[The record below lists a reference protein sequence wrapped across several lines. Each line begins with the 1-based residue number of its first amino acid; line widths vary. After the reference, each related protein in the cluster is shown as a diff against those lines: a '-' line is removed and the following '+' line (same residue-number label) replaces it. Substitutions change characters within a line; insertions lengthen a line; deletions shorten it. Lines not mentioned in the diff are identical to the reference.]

1 MSVKRGQDFMLMQKT
16 CWKSLR
22 EAELAGCSVYVQRQR
37 FHTMFFHTHKVMMPS
52 WERNSRCNPEPAKAA
67 LLSIHYLRES
77 QRVCT
82 KGQHHFLASHMLVT
96 PHQVLECSGCPP
108 GYQHADFAP
117 WLAALFEPKGIG
129 RREMSEKKATVP
141 VRKKL
146 LQLGNPSGE
155 RCGKTC
161 LEERD
166 NQWLGVSL
174 SRQPKENGSIVA
186 CGHRWK
192 NIFYVK
198 NEHKLP
204 YGICFAVSS
213 DFRTE
218 LSRRICP
225 CYIDHVRKF
234 GENHGSCQAGMSS
247 FYIEDLIIMGA
258 PGSFYWT
265 GSVFVYNT
273 TANTIHAY
281 TDSNNQVKFGSYL
294 GYSVGAGHFLTSA
307 STEVIGGAPQQ
318 EQTGKA
324 YIFSIEKQLNILFEL
339 RGKKLGSYF
348 GAAVCA
354 VDLNSDGLSDLL
366 VGAPMQS
373 TIREEGRVY
382 VYINSGSEA
391 KMVELNIELSGRD
404 SYAARFGESIAN
416 LGDIDND
423 GFEDVAIGAPQED
436 NLKGVIYIYNGR
448 EDGITPLFSQRIQ
461 GHQVGN
467 SLSMFGQSI
476 AGGIDAD
483 NNGYQDVAVGAFL
496 SDSAVVLRTK
506 PVIIVEASLKHLNSI
521 NRTNLNCMENDQ
533 PAVCMNLKICFTYTG
548 REVPGYIV
556 LLYNLSVDVNRKVD
570 TQARFYFSSNG
581 TSDTISGN
589 VKIYSKNIACKDHPA
604 FMRKDVRDIL
614 TPVHVEAS
622 YHLGH
627 HILQKRNAQEFSP
640 LQPVLQQRKEKD
652 VITSKFVFARF
663 CSEENCSADLSISG
677 KVVFPKPHDKK
688 TYLAVG
694 SMKTLLLNVSLKNG
708 GDDAYETVLHIQ
720 IPKGLYFIRVLESE
734 EKQIH
739 CEVLDKE
746 IHAVKLEC
754 SVGYLYVDQKSKL
767 DFSFLLD
774 ASSFTRAEDDLNII
788 INATCKNEDGNM
800 LLDNVLTL
808 AVPLKYETELNA
820 HGFVSPAS
828 FVYGTYEKD
837 SPVMCMK
844 ENINFTFHVI
854 NVGPSMAP
862 NTNLEITIPNAFP
875 PNDFKLFNT
884 LDIKATAGQCFYN
897 KYPRNCSAAEKN
909 ENILKDVVTFFSK
922 PAKRQMYCMK
932 NDSLCLQIYCKL
944 GNMES
949 GKEATVQL
957 HLEATP
963 SLLEMDDASAL
974 KFEVRATASP
984 EKSEKVIE
992 LHKDKQVAYVYLEG
1006 VHHQK
1011 PKYRVTVLIIGIGL
1025 IVGVTLFLLLSFV
1038 LWKIGFFKRQYKPV
1052 PQDKNRRDSWSFT
1065 SGNKDD

>member
-1 MSVKRGQDFMLMQKT
+1 RRLVAGAPRASWPANSSVANPGAIF
-16 CWKSLR
+16 
-22 EAELAGCSVYVQRQR
+22 
-37 FHTMFFHTHKVMMPS
+37 
-52 WERNSRCNPEPAKAA
+52 RC
-67 LLSIHYLRES
+67 R
-77 QRVCT
+77 
-82 KGQHHFLASHMLVT
+82 
-96 PHQVLECSGCPP
+96 
-108 GYQHADFAP
+108 
-117 WLAALFEPKGIG
+117 IG
-129 RREMSEKKATVP
+129 RNPRGRIGLCV
-141 VRKKL
+141 
-146 LQLGNPSGE
+146 LGNPNGE

-192 NIFYVK
+192 NIFYIK

-204 YGICFAVSS
+204 HGICFAISS

-225 CYIDHVRKF
+225 CCIDHVRKF

-247 FYIEDLIIMGA
+247 FYIQDLIIMGA

-307 STEVIGGAPQQ
+307 SIEVIGGAPQQ

-324 YIFSIEKQLNILFEL
+324 YVFSIEKQLNILFEL

-391 KMVELNIELSGRD
+391 KMVELNIELSGSD

-448 EDGITPLFSQRIQ
+448 EDGITPSFSQRIQ
-461 GHQVGN
+461 GHQVSN

-476 AGGIDAD
+476 ASGIDAD

-506 PVIIVEASLKHLNSI
+506 PVIIVEASLKHPNSI

-533 PAVCMNLKICFTYTG
+533 PAICMNLKICFTYTG

-581 TSDTISGN
+581 TSDKISGN
-589 VKIYSKNIACKDHPA
+589 VKIYNKNIGCKDHPA

-640 LQPVLQQRKEKD
+640 LQPVLQRRKEKD
-652 VITSKFVFARF
+652 VLKSKFVFARF
-663 CSEENCSADLSISG
+663 CSQENCSADLRVSG

-694 SMKTLLLNVSLKNG
+694 SMKTLLLNISLLNV

-720 IPKGLYFIRVLESE
+720 IPKGLYFIRVLELVRTKKIYTLSFDI
-734 EKQIH
+734 KKILF
-739 CEVLDKE
+739 VL
-746 IHAVKLEC
+746 
-754 SVGYLYVDQKSKL
+754 QL

-800 LLDNVLTL
+800 LLDNTLTL
-808 AVPLKYETELNA
+808 AVPLKYEVELNA

-828 FVYGTYEKD
+828 FVYGTNEKD
-837 SPVMCMK
+837 SPVTCMK

-854 NVGPSMAP
+854 SVGPNMAP
-862 NTNLEITIPNAFP
+862 NANLEIMIPNAFP

-884 LDIKATAGQCFYN
+884 LEIKTTAGQCFYK
-897 KYPRNCSAAEKN
+897 KYPRNCSPAEKN

-932 NDSLCLQIYCKL
+932 DDSLCLQIHCKL

-949 GKEATVQL
+949 GTEATVQL
-957 HLEATP
+957 QLEATP
-963 SLLEMDDASAL
+963 LLLEMDDASAL
-974 KFEVRATASP
+974 KFEVRTTASP
-984 EKSEKVIE
+984 EKNAKVIE
-992 LHKDKQVAYVYLEG
+992 LHKDKQVTYVYLEG

-1025 IVGVTLFLLLSFV
+1025 IVGVTLFLLLSFI
-1038 LWKIGFFKRQYKPV
+1038 LWKVGFFKRQYKPV

>member
-1 MSVKRGQDFMLMQKT
+1 MKLCVPLLYKKYFHKLSWVLLLPTMWPF
-16 CWKSLR
+16 SL
-22 EAELAGCSVYVQRQR
+22 
-37 FHTMFFHTHKVMMPS
+37 
-52 WERNSRCNPEPAKAA
+52 
-67 LLSIHYLRES
+67 
-77 QRVCT
+77 
-82 KGQHHFLASHMLVT
+82 
-96 PHQVLECSGCPP
+96 CPC
-108 GYQHADFAP
+108 
-117 WLAALFEPKGIG
+117 LC
-129 RREMSEKKATVP
+129 V
-141 VRKKL
+141 
-146 LQLGNPSGE
+146 LGNPSGE

-754 SVGYLYVDQKSKL
+754 SVGYLYVDQKSKV
-767 DFSFLLD
+767 
-774 ASSFTRAEDDLNII
+774 T
-788 INATCKNEDGNM
+788 
-800 LLDNVLTL
+800 
-808 AVPLKYETELNA
+808 
-820 HGFVSPAS
+820 S

-884 LDIKATAGQCFYN
+884 LDIKVTGQCFYN

>member
-1 MSVKRGQDFMLMQKT
+1 MRSCVRVKGVAGWATPLLLVWQWLPTARPYNLDTQHPLLFQGNNETFFGYSVLLHSHGEERWLVVGAPRAN
-16 CWKSLR
+16 WP
-22 EAELAGCSVYVQRQR
+22 ANISVATPGAIFRCR
-37 FHTMFFHTHKVMMPS
+37 IGNNPS
-52 WERNSRCNPEPAKAA
+52 GRCE
-67 LLSIHYLRES
+67 
-77 QRVCT
+77 Q
-82 KGQHHFLASHMLVT
+82 
-96 PHQVLECSGCPP
+96 
-108 GYQHADFAP
+108 
-117 WLAALFEPKGIG
+117 
-129 RREMSEKKATVP
+129 
-141 VRKKL
+141 
-146 LQLGNPSGE
+146 LQLGNPNGE

-192 NIFYVK
+192 NIFYMK

-234 GENHGSCQAGMSS
+234 GENHGSCQAGMSN

-294 GYSVGAGHFLTSA
+294 GYSVGAGHFLTPDSI
-307 STEVIGGAPQQ
+307 EVIGGAPQQ

-348 GAAVCA
+348 GAAICA

-391 KMVELNIELSGRD
+391 KMVELNIELSGSD

-436 NLKGVIYIYNGR
+436 DLKGAIYIYNGR
-448 EDGITPLFSQRIQ
+448 EDGIRPSFSQRIQ
-461 GHQVGN
+461 GHQVSN

-476 AGGIDAD
+476 ASGVDAD

-496 SDSAVVLRTK
+496 SDSAVVLRAK
-506 PVIIVEASLKHLNSI
+506 PVIIVEASLKHLNSV

-548 REVPGYIV
+548 RDVPGYIV
-556 LLYNLSVDVNRKVD
+556 LLYNLSVDVNRKMD
-570 TQARFYFSSNG
+570 TPARFYFSSNG

-614 TPVHVEAS
+614 TPVNVEAR

-640 LQPVLQQRKEKD
+640 LQPVLQQRKEED
-652 VITSKFVFARF
+652 VIKSKFVFARF
-663 CSEENCSADLSISG
+663 CSQENCSADLRVSG
-677 KVVFPKPHDKK
+677 KVAFPKPYDKK

-694 SMKTLLLNVSLKNG
+694 SMKTLLLNISLLNG

-720 IPKGLYFIRVLESE
+720 LPKGLYFIRVLDME
-734 EKQIH
+734 EKQIY
-739 CEVLDKE
+739 CDVLDKE
-746 IHAVKLEC
+746 LHTVKLEC
-754 SVGYLYVDQKSKL
+754 SVGDLYVDQKSKL

-774 ASSFTRAEDDLNII
+774 ASSFTRAEDDLDII
-788 INATCKNEDGNM
+788 INATCKNEDGHM
-800 LLDNVLTL
+800 LMDNTL
-808 AVPLKYETELNA
+808 SLAIPLKYEIELNT

-828 FVYGTYEKD
+828 FVYGTNEKD
-837 SPVMCMK
+837 LPVTCMK

-854 NVGPSMAP
+854 SAGPSMAP
-862 NTNLEITIPNAFP
+862 NTNFEIMIPNAFP
-875 PNDFKLFNT
+875 PHDFKLFNV
-884 LDIKATAGQCFYN
+884 LDIKTTVGQCSYN

-932 NDSLCLQIYCKL
+932 NDSLCLQIHCKL

-957 HLEATP
+957 QLEATP
-963 SLLEMDDASAL
+963 SLLEMDDVSTL
-974 KFEVRATASP
+974 KFEIRATASP
-984 EKSEKVIE
+984 EKNVKVIE
-992 LHKDKQVAYVYLEG
+992 LHKDKQAAYVYLEG

-1011 PKYRVTVLIIGIGL
+1011 PKYHVTVLIIGIGL
-1025 IVGVTLFLLLSFV
+1025 IVGVTLLLILSLLLWKVQPQHCRDLQIQVKQNQKSQRWIQTGTSVGQPGDAAQKPPSTVERVMYLRSSFV
-1038 LWKIGFFKRQYKPV
+1038 AILGWDLQ
-1052 PQDKNRRDSWSFT
+1052 T
-1065 SGNKDD
+1065 

>member
-1 MSVKRGQDFMLMQKT
+1 AGAMQSCGTAKGVAGWAVPLLLLWQCLPMAWPYNLDTQHPLLFQGGNGTLFGYSVLLHQHGEDKWLVVGAPQASWPANISVVNPGAIFRCRIGGNPRGLCEQ
-16 CWKSLR
+16 
-22 EAELAGCSVYVQRQR
+22 
-37 FHTMFFHTHKVMMPS
+37 
-52 WERNSRCNPEPAKAA
+52 
-67 LLSIHYLRES
+67 
-77 QRVCT
+77 
-82 KGQHHFLASHMLVT
+82 
-96 PHQVLECSGCPP
+96 
-108 GYQHADFAP
+108 
-117 WLAALFEPKGIG
+117 
-129 RREMSEKKATVP
+129 
-141 VRKKL
+141 
-146 LQLGNPSGE
+146 LQLGNPNGE
-155 RCGKTC
+155 YCGKTC

-192 NIFYVK
+192 NIFYVRT
-198 NEHKLP
+198 EHKLP
-204 YGICFAVSS
+204 YGICFAVPS

-225 CYIDHVRKF
+225 CYKDHVRKL
-234 GENHGSCQAGMSS
+234 GEDHGSCQAGMSS

-265 GSVFVYNT
+265 GSVFIYNT
-273 TANTIHAY
+273 TANKIHGY

-294 GYSVGAGHFLTSA
+294 GYSVGSGHFLTST
-307 STEVIGGAPQQ
+307 STEVVGGAPQQ

-324 YIFSIEKQLNILFEL
+324 YIFSIEEDLNILFEL

-391 KMVELNIELSGRD
+391 KMVLNIELSGSD

-436 NLKGVIYIYNGR
+436 DLKGVVYIYNGR
-448 EDGITPLFSQRIQ
+448 ADGITPSFSQRIQ
-461 GHQVGN
+461 GHQLSN

-476 AGGIDAD
+476 ASAIDVD
-483 NNGYQDVAVGAFL
+483 NNGYQDVAIGAFL

-506 PVIIVEASLKHLNSI
+506 PVVIVDASLKHPNSI

-556 LLYNLSVDVNRKVD
+556 LLYNLSVDVSRRVD

-581 TSDTISGN
+581 TSDTISGS
-589 VKIYSKNIACKDHPA
+589 VKIYSKNTACKDHPA

-622 YHLGH
+622 YQLGH
-627 HILQKRNAQEFSP
+627 HILQKRNSQEFSP

-652 VITSKFVFARF
+652 VIVSKFVFARF
-663 CSEENCSADLSISG
+663 CSQENCSADLRVSG
-677 KVVFPKPHDKK
+677 KIAFPKPHDKK

-694 SMKTLLLNVSLKNG
+694 SMKTLLLNISLLNA

-720 IPKGLYFIRVLESE
+720 IPKGLYFIRILELE

-739 CEVLDKE
+739 CDVLDKE

-754 SVGYLYVDQKSKL
+754 SVGCLYVDQKSKL

-774 ASSFTRAEDDLNII
+774 ASSFTRAEEDLNII
-788 INATCKNEDGNM
+788 INATCKNEDGSM
-800 LLDNVLTL
+800 LLDNTLTL

-828 FVYGTYEKD
+828 FVYGTNEKD
-837 SPVMCMK
+837 SPLMCMK
-844 ENINFTFHVI
+844 ESINFTFHVI
-854 NVGPSMAP
+854 SAGPSMAP
-862 NTNLEITIPNAFP
+862 NTTLEIMIPNAFP
-875 PNDFKLFNT
+875 PSNFRLFNT
-884 LDIKATAGQCFYN
+884 LDVKTTVGDCSYN
-897 KYPRNCSAAEKN
+897 KYSRNCSVAEKN

-932 NDSLCLQIYCKL
+932 NDNFCLQIYCKL

-984 EKSEKVIE
+984 EKNARVIE
-992 LHKDKQVAYVYLEG
+992 LHEDKQVAYVYLEG

-1011 PKYRVTVLIIGIGL
+1011 PKYRVTVLIIGTGL
-1025 IVGVTLFLLLSFV
+1025 IVGVALFLLLSFI
-1038 LWKIGFFKRQYKPV
+1038 LWKIGFFKRQYKQV

-1065 SGNKDD
+1065 SGNKD

>member
-1 MSVKRGQDFMLMQKT
+1 PAGAMRSRGRA
-16 CWKSLR
+16 R
-22 EAELAGCSVYVQRQR
+22 EAAGWAAPLLLLWQCLPTARPYNLDTQHPLLFQGGNGTFFGYSVLLHR
-37 FHTMFFHTHKVMMPS
+37 HGEES
-52 WERNSRCNPEPAKAA
+52 WLVAGAPRASWPANLSVVNPGAIFRC
-67 LLSIHYLRES
+67 R
-77 QRVCT
+77 
-82 KGQHHFLASHMLVT
+82 
-96 PHQVLECSGCPP
+96 
-108 GYQHADFAP
+108 
-117 WLAALFEPKGIG
+117 IG
-129 RREMSEKKATVP
+129 RNPGGQCEQ
-141 VRKKL
+141 
-146 LQLGNPSGE
+146 LQLGNPKGE

-192 NIFYVK
+192 NIFYIK

-204 YGICFAVSS
+204 YGICFAFSS

-225 CYIDHVRKF
+225 CYTDHVRKF
-234 GENHGSCQAGMSS
+234 GENYGSCQAGMSS
-247 FYIEDLIIMGA
+247 FYTEDLIIMGA

-281 TDSNNQVKFGSYL
+281 SDSNNQVKFGSYL

-391 KMVELNIELSGRD
+391 KMVELNIELSGSD

-436 NLKGVIYIYNGR
+436 DLKGVIYIYNGR
-448 EDGITPLFSQRIQ
+448 EDGIMPSFSQRIQ
-461 GHQVGN
+461 AHQVSN

-476 AGGIDAD
+476 ASGIDAD

-506 PVIIVEASLKHLNSI
+506 PVVIVEASLKHPNSI

-533 PAVCMNLKICFTYTG
+533 PAICMNLKICFTYTG

-589 VKIYSKNIACKDHPA
+589 VKIYSKNTACKDHPA

-640 LQPVLQQRKEKD
+640 LQPVLQRRKEKD
-652 VITSKFVFARF
+652 VIKSKVSRKKFAYKLYIALLLTYIMIIIFYR
-663 CSEENCSADLSISG
+663 
-677 KVVFPKPHDKK
+677 PYDKK
-688 TYLAVG
+688 TYLTVG
-694 SMKTLLLNVSLKNG
+694 SMKTLLLNISLLNV

-720 IPKGLYFIRVLESE
+720 IPKGLYFIRILELE
-734 EKQIH
+734 EKQMIY

-746 IHAVKLEC
+746 IHTVKLEC

-774 ASSFTRAEDDLNII
+774 ASSFTRAEDDLDII
-788 INATCKNEDGNM
+788 VNATCKNEDGNM
-800 LLDNVLTL
+800 LLDNTL
-808 AVPLKYETELNA
+808 SLSVPLKYEIELNA

-828 FVYGTYEKD
+828 FVYGTNERD
-837 SPVMCMK
+837 SPVTCMK

-854 NVGPSMAP
+854 SAGPSMAP
-862 NTNLEITIPNAFP
+862 NTNLEVMIPNAFP
-875 PNDFKLFNT
+875 PNDFKLFNI
-884 LDIKATAGQCFYN
+884 LDIKTTAGQCSSN
-897 KYPRNCSAAEKN
+897 KYPRNCSAVEKN
-909 ENILKDVVTFFSK
+909 ENLLKDVVTFFSK

-932 NDSLCLQIYCKL
+932 NDSLCLQIHCKL

-949 GKEATVQL
+949 GKEVTVQL

-974 KFEVRATASP
+974 KFEIRATASP
-984 EKSEKVIE
+984 EKNARVTE

-1025 IVGVTLFLLLSFV
+1025 IVGVTLFLLLSFL

-1052 PQDKNRRDSWSFT
+1052 PQDKSRRDSWSFT

>member
-1 MSVKRGQDFMLMQKT
+1 PAGAMRSCGRTRGAAGWAAPLLLLWQCLPTARPYNLDTQHPLLFRGSNGTFFGYSVLLHSHGEERWLVVGAPRAS
-16 CWKSLR
+16 WPSNS
-22 EAELAGCSVYVQRQR
+22 SVVNPGAI
-37 FHTMFFHTHKVMMPS
+37 F
-52 WERNSRCNPEPAKAA
+52 RC
-67 LLSIHYLRES
+67 R
-77 QRVCT
+77 
-82 KGQHHFLASHMLVT
+82 
-96 PHQVLECSGCPP
+96 
-108 GYQHADFAP
+108 
-117 WLAALFEPKGIG
+117 IG
-129 RREMSEKKATVP
+129 RNPRGRCEQ
-141 VRKKL
+141 
-146 LQLGNPSGE
+146 LQLGNPNGE

-174 SRQPKENGSIVA
+174 SRQPKENGSVVA

-192 NIFYVK
+192 NIFYIR

-225 CYIDHVRKF
+225 CYLDHVRKF
-234 GENHGSCQAGMSS
+234 GENHASCQAGMSS

-265 GSVFVYNT
+265 GSIFVYNT

-294 GYSVGAGHFLTSA
+294 GYSVGAGHFLTST

-324 YIFSIEKQLNILFEL
+324 YIFSIERQLNILFEL

-348 GAAVCA
+348 GASVCA

-391 KMVELNIELSGRD
+391 KMVEMNIELSGSD

-436 NLKGVIYIYNGR
+436 DLKGVIYIYNGR
-448 EDGITPLFSQRIQ
+448 EDGITPSFSQRIQ
-461 GHQVGN
+461 GHQVSN

-476 AGGIDAD
+476 ASGIDAD

-496 SDSAVVLRTK
+496 SNSAVVLRTK
-506 PVIIVEASLKHLNSI
+506 PVIIVEASLKHPNSI

-581 TSDTISGN
+581 TSDTISGD
-589 VKIYSKNIACKDHPA
+589 VKIYSKNIACKHHPA

-614 TPVHVEAS
+614 TPVRVEAS

-627 HILQKRNAQEFSP
+627 HILRKRNAQEFSP

-652 VITSKFVFARF
+652 VIKSKFIFARF
-663 CSEENCSADLSISG
+663 CSQENCSADLRVSG
-677 KVVFPKPHDKK
+677 KVAFPKPHDKK

-694 SMKTLLLNVSLKNG
+694 SMKTLLLNISLLNV

-720 IPKGLYFIRVLESE
+720 IPKGLYFIRVLELE

-774 ASSFTRAEDDLNII
+774 ASSLTRAEDDLNII
-788 INATCKNEDGNM
+788 INATCKNEDGSM
-800 LLDNVLTL
+800 LLDNTLTL
-808 AVPLKYETELNA
+808 AVPLKYEIELNA
-820 HGFVSPAS
+820 HGFVSPPS
-828 FVYGTYEKD
+828 FVYGPNEDD
-837 SPVMCMK
+837 SPVTCMK
-844 ENINFTFHVI
+844 EHINFTFHVI
-854 NVGPSMAP
+854 SAGPSMAP
-862 NTNLEITIPNAFP
+862 NTNLEIMIPNAFP

-884 LDIKATAGQCFYN
+884 LDIKTTAGQCSYH
-897 KYPRNCSAAEKN
+897 KYPRNCNAAEKN

-922 PAKRQMYCMK
+922 PAKRLMYCMK
-932 NDSLCLQIYCKL
+932 NDNLCLQIHCKL

-949 GKEATVQL
+949 GKEATIQL

-963 SLLEMDDASAL
+963 SLLEMDDASSL

-984 EKSEKVIE
+984 ERNAKVIE
-992 LHKDKQVAYVYLEG
+992 LHKEKQVAHVCLEG

-1025 IVGVTLFLLLSFV
+1025 IVGVTLFLLLSFI

-1052 PQDKNRRDSWSFT
+1052 PQDKDRRQSWSFT
-1065 SGNKDD
+1065 SGNKDN

>member
-1 MSVKRGQDFMLMQKT
+1 MHWTVINASSALSTGVLFGGLIF
-16 CWKSLR
+16 
-22 EAELAGCSVYVQRQR
+22 AGFLVGPGLC
-37 FHTMFFHTHKVMMPS
+37 
-52 WERNSRCNPEPAKAA
+52 
-67 LLSIHYLRES
+67 LLGH
-77 QRVCT
+77 
-82 KGQHHFLASHMLVT
+82 
-96 PHQVLECSGCPP
+96 
-108 GYQHADFAP
+108 
-117 WLAALFEPKGIG
+117 
-129 RREMSEKKATVP
+129 
-141 VRKKL
+141 
-146 LQLGNPSGE
+146 PSGE

-174 SRQPKENGSIVA
+174 SRQPKEGGSIVA

-192 NIFYVK
+192 NVFYVK
-198 NEHKLP
+198 TEHKLP
-204 YGICFAVSS
+204 HGICFAIPP

-225 CYIDHVRKF
+225 CYIDHARKF

-273 TANTIHAY
+273 TANTIHYY

-294 GYSVGAGHFLTSA
+294 GYSVGAGHFLTPS
-307 STEVIGGAPQQ
+307 SLEIIGGAPQQ

-324 YIFSIEKQLNILFEL
+324 YIFSKERQLNILFEL
-339 RGKKLGSYF
+339 KGKKLGSYF

-354 VDLNSDGLSDLL
+354 VDLNSDGFSDLL

-391 KMVELNIELSGRD
+391 KMVELNVELSGSD
-404 SYAARFGESIAN
+404 SYAARFGESIAS

-436 NLKGVIYIYNGR
+436 NLKGAVYIYNGR
-448 EDGITPLFSQRIQ
+448 KDGITPSFSQRIQ
-461 GHQVGN
+461 GKEVSN

-476 AGGIDAD
+476 SSGIDVD

-506 PVIIVEASLKHLNSI
+506 PVIIVEASLKHSNSI
-521 NRTNLNCMENDQ
+521 NRTTLDCMENEQ
-533 PAVCMNLKICFTYTG
+533 PATCMNLKICFTYRG

-556 LLYNLSVDVNRKVD
+556 LLYNLSVDVNRKED

-581 TSDTISGN
+581 TYDTISGK
-589 VKIYSKNIACKDHPA
+589 VKIYSNITACKDHPA

-627 HILQKRNAQEFSP
+627 HVLQKRNVQEFSP
-640 LQPVLQQRKEKD
+640 LQPVLQRRKERD
-652 VITSKFVFARF
+652 VIKSKFIFARF
-663 CSEENCSADLSISG
+663 CSQENCSADLRVSG

-688 TYLAVG
+688 TFLGVG
-694 SMKTLLLNVSLKNG
+694 SVKTLLLNISLLNV
-708 GDDAYETVLHIQ
+708 GDDAYETLLHVQ
-720 IPKGLYFIRVLESE
+720 IPKGLYYIRVLELVR
-734 EKQIH
+734 KKITPQR
-739 CEVLDKE
+739 LD
-746 IHAVKLEC
+746 
-754 SVGYLYVDQKSKL
+754 Y
-767 DFSFLLD
+767 SFLLD
-774 ASSFTRAEDDLNII
+774 ASSLTRADEDLSII
-788 INATCKNEDGNM
+788 INATW
-800 LLDNVLTL
+800 
-808 AVPLKYETELNA
+808 
-820 HGFVSPAS
+820 FVSPTS
-828 FVYGTYEKD
+828 FVYGAEEKD
-837 SPVMCMK
+837 SAVTCMK

-854 NVGPSMAP
+854 SVGPSMSP
-862 NTNLEITIPNAFP
+862 NTSLEIMIPNAFP
-875 PNDFKLFNT
+875 PRDFKLFNP
-884 LDIKATAGQCFYN
+884 LDIKTTAGHCYYN
-897 KYPRNCSAAEKN
+897 KYPRDCTATEKN
-909 ENILKDVVTFFSK
+909 ENILKDVITFFSK
-922 PAKRQMYCMK
+922 PTKRHMYCMK
-932 NDSLCLQIYCKL
+932 NDSLCLQIHCKL

-963 SLLEMDDASAL
+963 LLLQMDDASVL
-974 KFEVRATASP
+974 KFEVRATAWP
-984 EKSEKVIE
+984 EKSAKVIE

-1011 PKYRVTVLIIGIGL
+1011 PKYHVTVLIISLGL
-1025 IVGVTLFLLLSFV
+1025 IVGVTLLLVLSFI
-1038 LWKIGFFKRQYKPV
+1038 LWKIGFFKRKYKQI
-1052 PQDKNRRDSWSFT
+1052 PQDANRRDSWSFK
-1065 SGNKDD
+1065 SGNKND

>member
-1 MSVKRGQDFMLMQKT
+1 AGAMRSCGRGRGAAGWAAPLLLLWPCLPTARPYNLDTRHALLFRGGNGTLFGYSVLLHRHGEERWLVSGAPRATWPANSSVVNPGAIFRCRIGGNPRGQCEQ
-16 CWKSLR
+16 
-22 EAELAGCSVYVQRQR
+22 
-37 FHTMFFHTHKVMMPS
+37 
-52 WERNSRCNPEPAKAA
+52 
-67 LLSIHYLRES
+67 
-77 QRVCT
+77 
-82 KGQHHFLASHMLVT
+82 
-96 PHQVLECSGCPP
+96 
-108 GYQHADFAP
+108 
-117 WLAALFEPKGIG
+117 
-129 RREMSEKKATVP
+129 
-141 VRKKL
+141 
-146 LQLGNPSGE
+146 LQLGNPRGE
-155 RCGKTC
+155 PCGKTC

-174 SRQPKENGSIVA
+174 SRQPKANGSIVA

-192 NIFYVK
+192 NIFYMK

-204 YGICFAVSS
+204 HGICFAISS

-218 LSRRICP
+218 LSRRIYP
-225 CYIDHVRKF
+225 CYIDFARKF
-234 GENHGSCQAGMSS
+234 GENYGSCQAGISS

-294 GYSVGAGHFLTSA
+294 GYAVGAGHFLTPA

-324 YIFSIEKQLNILFEL
+324 YIFSIERQLNILFEL

-354 VDLNSDGLSDLL
+354 VDLNADGLSDLL

-373 TIREEGRVY
+373 TVREEGRVY

-391 KMVELNIELSGRD
+391 KMVELNIELSGSD

-436 NLKGVIYIYNGR
+436 NLKGAIYIYNGR
-448 EDGITPLFSQRIQ
+448 EDGITPSFSQRIQ
-461 GHQVGN
+461 GHQVSN

-476 AGGIDAD
+476 ASGIDAD
-483 NNGYQDVAVGAFL
+483 NNGYQDVAVGAFF

-506 PVIIVEASLKHLNSI
+506 PVIIVEASLNHPNSI

-533 PAVCMNLKICFTYTG
+533 PATCMNLKICFTYRG

-556 LLYNLSVDVNRKVD
+556 LLYNLSVDVTRKED

-581 TSDTISGN
+581 TSDTISGK
-589 VKIYSKNIACKDHPA
+589 VKIYSKNTACKDHPA

-622 YHLGH
+622 YRLGH

-640 LQPVLQQRKEKD
+640 LQPVLQRRKEKD
-652 VITSKFVFARF
+652 VLTSKFIFARH
-663 CSEENCSADLSISG
+663 CSQENCSADLRVSG

-688 TYLAVG
+688 TYLVVG
-694 SMKTLLLNVSLKNG
+694 SMKTLLLNVSLLNV

-720 IPKGLYFIRVLESE
+720 IPKGLYFIRILELE

-739 CEVLDKE
+739 CDVLDKE
-746 IHAVKLEC
+746 INAVKLEC

-767 DFSFLLD
+767 DYSFLLD
-774 ASSFTRAEDDLNII
+774 ASSFTRAEEDLDII

-800 LLDNVLTL
+800 LLDNSLTL
-808 AVPLKYETELNA
+808 AIPLKYEIELNT
-820 HGFVSPAS
+820 HGFVSPAL
-828 FVYGTYEKD
+828 FVYGTEEKD
-837 SPVMCMK
+837 SPVTCVK

-854 NVGPSMAP
+854 SAGPSMSP
-862 NTNLEITIPNAFP
+862 NTNLEIMIPNAFP
-875 PNDFKLFNT
+875 PRDFKLFNT
-884 LDIKATAGQCFYN
+884 LNIKTTAGQCSYN
-897 KYPRNCSAAEKN
+897 KYPRNCTAAEKN

-922 PAKRQMYCMK
+922 PTKRQMYCMK
-932 NDSLCLQIYCKL
+932 NDSLCLQIHCKL

-974 KFEVRATASP
+974 KFEVRAKAWP
-984 EKSEKVIE
+984 EKNAKVIE
-992 LHKDKQVAYVYLEG
+992 LHKDKQVTYVYLEG
-1006 VHHQK
+1006 MHHLK
-1011 PKYRVTVLIIGIGL
+1011 PKYHVTVLIIAIGL
-1025 IVGVTLFLLLSFV
+1025 IIGVTLFLLLSFI

-1052 PQDKNRRDSWSFT
+1052 PQDTNRRDSWSFT
-1065 SGNKDD
+1065 TGNKDD

>member
-1 MSVKRGQDFMLMQKT
+1 MVVKGDRREPVEQGPKDKVAPLSSPLTVSAGHPAPQVSSPPTQKGSSSAVT
-16 CWKSLR
+16 KVPR
-22 EAELAGCSVYVQRQR
+22 RQR
-37 FHTMFFHTHKVMMPS
+37 DKP
-52 WERNSRCNPEPAKAA
+52 
-67 LLSIHYLRES
+67 LSGPRSLCH
-77 QRVCT
+77 
-82 KGQHHFLASHMLVT
+82 
-96 PHQVLECSGCPP
+96 CPC
-108 GYQHADFAP
+108 Q
-117 WLAALFEPKGIG
+117 ENQ
-129 RREMSEKKATVP
+129 
-141 VRKKL
+141 
-146 LQLGNPSGE
+146 LQLGNPNGDY
-155 RCGKTC
+155 CGKTC

-192 NIFYVK
+192 NIFYIK
-198 NEHKLP
+198 SEHKLP

-218 LSRRICP
+218 LSRRITP
-225 CYIDHVRKF
+225 CYVDYVRKF
-234 GENHGSCQAGMSS
+234 GENYGSCQAGMST

-273 TANTIHAY
+273 TANKIRAY

-294 GYSVGAGHFLTSA
+294 GYSVGAGHFLTPA
-307 STEVIGGAPQQ
+307 SMEVIGGAPQQ

-324 YIFSIEKQLNILFEL
+324 YIFSIGKQLNILFEL
-339 RGKKLGSYF
+339 KGKKLGSYF

-382 VYINSGSEA
+382 VYINSGSDA
-391 KMVELNIELSGRD
+391 KMVELNIELSGSD

-436 NLKGVIYIYNGR
+436 NLKGAIYIYNGR
-448 EDGITPLFSQRIQ
+448 EDGIMPSFSQRIQ
-461 GHQVGN
+461 GHQVSN
-467 SLSMFGQSI
+467 SLRMFGQSI
-476 AGGIDAD
+476 ASGIDAD

-506 PVIIVEASLKHLNSI
+506 PVIIVEASLKHPNSI

-533 PAVCMNLKICFTYTG
+533 PATCMNLKICFTYTG

-556 LLYNLSVDVNRKVD
+556 LLYILSVDVNRKVD

-581 TSDTISGN
+581 TSDTISGS
-589 VKIYSKNIACKDHPA
+589 VKIYSKSTACKDHPT

-622 YHLGH
+622 YQLGH

-640 LQPVLQQRKEKD
+640 LQPVLQQRKDKD
-652 VITSKFVFARF
+652 VIKSKFVFARF
-663 CSEENCSADLSISG
+663 CSHENCSADLRVSG

-688 TYLAVG
+688 TYLVVG
-694 SMKTLLLNVSLKNG
+694 SMKTLLLNISLLNV
-708 GDDAYETVLHIQ
+708 GDEAYDTVLHIQ
-720 IPKGLYFIRVLESE
+720 IPKGLYFIRVLELE
-734 EKQIH
+734 ETQIH

-774 ASSFTRAEDDLNII
+774 ASSFTRAEDDLNIF
-788 INATCKNEDGNM
+788 INATCKNEDENM
-800 LLDNVLTL
+800 LLDNTLTL
-808 AVPLKYETELNA
+808 DVPLKYEIELNT

-828 FVYGTYEKD
+828 FVYGTNEED
-837 SPVMCMK
+837 SPAMCMK
-844 ENINFTFHVI
+844 ESINFTFHVI
-854 NVGPSMAP
+854 SAGPSMAP
-862 NTNLEITIPNAFP
+862 NTNLEIMIPNAFP
-875 PNDFKLFNT
+875 PSDVKLFNI
-884 LDIKATAGQCFYN
+884 LDIKTTVGQCSYN
-897 KYPRNCSAAEKN
+897 KYPRNCNATEKN

-932 NDSLCLQIYCKL
+932 NDSLCLQIHCQL

-949 GKEATVQL
+949 GKEATIQL

-984 EKSEKVIE
+984 EKNAKVIE
-992 LHKDKQVAYVYLEG
+992 LHRDKQVAYVYLEG

-1011 PKYRVTVLIIGIGL
+1011 PKYHVTVLIIGIGL
-1025 IVGVTLFLLLSFV
+1025 IVGVTLLLLLSFL
-1038 LWKIGFFKRQYKPV
+1038 LWKIGFFKRQYKSV
-1052 PQDKNRRDSWSFT
+1052 PQDKRRRDSWSFT

>member
-1 MSVKRGQDFMLMQKT
+1 
-16 CWKSLR
+16 
-22 EAELAGCSVYVQRQR
+22 
-37 FHTMFFHTHKVMMPS
+37 
-52 WERNSRCNPEPAKAA
+52 
-67 LLSIHYLRES
+67 
-77 QRVCT
+77 
-82 KGQHHFLASHMLVT
+82 
-96 PHQVLECSGCPP
+96 
-108 GYQHADFAP
+108 
-117 WLAALFEPKGIG
+117 
-129 RREMSEKKATVP
+129 
-141 VRKKL
+141 
-146 LQLGNPSGE
+146 LGDPSGE

-174 SRQPKENGSIVA
+174 SRQSKENGSIIA

-192 NIFYVK
+192 NIFYMK

-204 YGICFAVSS
+204 YGICFAIPS

-218 LSRRICP
+218 LSRRIRP
-225 CYIDHVRKF
+225 CYIDYARKF

-247 FYIEDLIIMGA
+247 FYIGDLIIMGA

-273 TANTIHAY
+273 TANKIHAY

-294 GYSVGAGHFLTSA
+294 GYSVGAGHFLTSS

-324 YIFSIEKQLNILFEL
+324 YIFSIDKELNILFEL

-348 GAAVCA
+348 GASVCA

-391 KMVELNIELSGRD
+391 EMKELNIELSGSD

-436 NLKGVIYIYNGR
+436 DLKGVIYIYNGR
-448 EDGITPLFSQRIQ
+448 KDGITPSFSQRIQ
-461 GHQVGN
+461 GHQVSN

-476 AGGIDAD
+476 ASGIDAD

-506 PVIIVEASLKHLNSI
+506 PVIIVEASLKHPTSI
-521 NRTNLNCMENDQ
+521 NRTNFNCMENGQ
-533 PAVCMNLKICFTYTG
+533 PAICMNLKICFTYTG
-548 REVPGYIV
+548 REVPGFVV
-556 LLYNLSVDVNRKVD
+556 LFYNLTVDVNRRVD
-570 TQARFYFSSNG
+570 TQARFYFSANG
-581 TSDTISGN
+581 TSDTTSGKI
-589 VKIYSKNIACKDHPA
+589 KIYGKNITCKDHPA

-622 YHLGH
+622 YHLGQ
-627 HILQKRNAQEFSP
+627 HILQKRNTQEFSP
-640 LQPVLQQRKEKD
+640 LQPVLQRRKEKD
-652 VITSKFVFARF
+652 AIKSKFVFARF
-663 CSEENCSADLSISG
+663 CSQENCSADLRVSG
-677 KVVFPKPHDKK
+677 KVTFPKPHDKK

-694 SMKTLLLNVSLKNG
+694 STKTLLLNISLHNA

-720 IPKGLYFIRVLESE
+720 IPKGLYFIRVLELE

-739 CEVLDKE
+739 CEVSDKE
-746 IHAVKLEC
+746 IPSLKLVC
-754 SVGYLYVDQKSKL
+754 NVGYLYVDQKSKL

-774 ASSFTRAEDDLNII
+774 ASSFTRADDDLNII
-788 INATCKNEDGNM
+788 INASCKNEDENM
-800 LLDNVLTL
+800 LLDNTLT
-808 AVPLKYETELNA
+808 AVVPLKYEIELNA
-820 HGFVSPAS
+820 HGFVTPAS
-828 FVYGTYEKD
+828 FVYGTNE
-837 SPVMCMK
+837 SPLTCME

-854 NVGPSMAP
+854 SVGPSMAP
-862 NTNLEITIPNAFP
+862 NITLEIMIPNAFP
-875 PNDFKLFNT
+875 PSDFKLFNV
-884 LDIKATAGQCFYN
+884 LDIKTTVGQCSYN
-897 KYPRNCSAAEKN
+897 KYPRNCNAAEKN

-922 PAKRQMYCMK
+922 PAKRHMYCMK
-932 NDSLCLQIYCKL
+932 NDGLCLQIHCKL
-944 GNMES
+944 GRLGFNS
-949 GKEATVQL
+949 NLQL
-957 HLEATP
+957 RFSTK
-963 SLLEMDDASAL
+963 SSMDLDDVSTL
-974 KFEVRATASP
+974 KLEVRATASP
-984 EKSEKVIE
+984 EDNAKVIE

-1006 VHHQK
+1006 AHHQK
-1011 PKYRVTVLIIGIGL
+1011 PKYHVTVLIIGIGL
-1025 IVGVTLFLLLSFV
+1025 IAGITLFLLLSFL
-1038 LWKIGFFKRQYKPV
+1038 LWKIGFFKRQYKPA
-1052 PQDKNRRDSWSFT
+1052 PQDTNRRDSWSFT
-1065 SGNKDD
+1065 TGNKDD

>member
-1 MSVKRGQDFMLMQKT
+1 S
-16 CWKSLR
+16 
-22 EAELAGCSVYVQRQR
+22 
-37 FHTMFFHTHKVMMPS
+37 
-52 WERNSRCNPEPAKAA
+52 AA
-67 LLSIHYLRES
+67 LVSGINSPRRGTARETPS
-77 QRVCT
+77 CLPTARPYNLDT
-82 KGQHHFLASHMLVT
+82 QHPLLFRGGNGTFFGYSVLLHGHGEERWLVAGAPRASWPANESVVN
-96 PHQVLECSGCPP
+96 PGAIFRCRIGGSSSGGCE
-108 GYQHADFAP
+108 Q
-117 WLAALFEPKGIG
+117 
-129 RREMSEKKATVP
+129 
-141 VRKKL
+141 
-146 LQLGNPSGE
+146 LQLGQPSGE

-174 SRQPKENGSIVA
+174 SRQPKEGGSIVA

-192 NIFYVK
+192 NVFYVK

-204 YGICFAVSS
+204 HGICFAIPP

-225 CYIDHVRKF
+225 CYIDHARKF

-281 TDSNNQVKFGSYL
+281 TDSNNEVKFGSYL
-294 GYSVGAGHFLTSA
+294 GYSVGAGHFLTPS
-307 STEVIGGAPQQ
+307 SIEVIGGAPQQ

-324 YIFSIEKQLNILFEL
+324 YIFSNERQLNILFEV

-354 VDLNSDGLSDLL
+354 VDLNSDGFSDLL

-382 VYINSGSEA
+382 VYINSGSGA
-391 KMVELNIELSGRD
+391 KMVELNIELSGSD

-436 NLKGVIYIYNGR
+436 NLKGAIYIYNGR
-448 EDGITPLFSQRIQ
+448 EDGITPSFSQRIQ
-461 GHQVGN
+461 GREVSN

-476 AGGIDAD
+476 SSGIDVD
-483 NNGYQDVAVGAFL
+483 NNGYQDVAVGAFF

-506 PVIIVEASLKHLNSI
+506 PVIIVEASLKHSSSI
-521 NRTNLNCMENDQ
+521 NRTKLDCMENDQ
-533 PAVCMNLKICFTYTG
+533 PATCMNLKICFTYRG

-556 LLYNLSVDVNRKVD
+556 LLYNLSVDVNRKED

-581 TSDTISGN
+581 TYDTISGKM
-589 VKIYSKNIACKDHPA
+589 KIYSNITTCKDHPA

-627 HILQKRNAQEFSP
+627 HILQKRDVQEFSP
-640 LQPVLQQRKEKD
+640 LQPVLQRRKEKD
-652 VITSKFVFARF
+652 VIKSKVSQLCLQAVCR
-663 CSEENCSADLSISG
+663 IT
-677 KVVFPKPHDKK
+677 FPLHYDNYFYRPHDKK
-688 TYLAVG
+688 AYLGVG
-694 SMKTLLLNVSLKNG
+694 SVKTLWLNISLLNV
-708 GDDAYETVLHIQ
+708 GDDAYETVLHVQ
-720 IPKGLYFIRVLESE
+720 IPKGLYYIRVLELE

-739 CEVLDKE
+739 CAVLDKE
-746 IHAVKLEC
+746 INAVTLEC
-754 SVGYLYVDQKSKL
+754 SVGYLYVDHNSKL
-767 DFSFLLD
+767 DYSFLLD
-774 ASSFTRAEDDLNII
+774 ASSLTRAEEDLNII

-800 LLDNVLTL
+800 LLDNMLTL
-808 AVPLKYETELNA
+808 PIPLKYEIELTT
-820 HGFVSPAS
+820 HGFVSPTS
-828 FVYGTYEKD
+828 FVYGAEEND
-837 SPVMCMK
+837 SPVTCMK

-854 NVGPSMAP
+854 NAGPSMSP
-862 NTNLEITIPNAFP
+862 NTNLEIMIPNAFP
-875 PNDFKLFNT
+875 PRDSKLFNP
-884 LDIKATAGQCFYN
+884 LDIK
-897 KYPRNCSAAEKN
+897 
-909 ENILKDVVTFFSK
+909 VSK
-922 PAKRQMYCMK
+922 AMVKQTLIFPSLVQYCMK
-932 NDSLCLQIYCKL
+932 NDSLCLQIHCKL

-949 GKEATVQL
+949 GKEATVHL

-963 SLLEMDDASAL
+963 LLLQMDDASVL
-974 KFEVRATASP
+974 KFEVRATAWP
-984 EKSEKVIE
+984 EKNAKVIE
-992 LHKDKQVAYVYLEG
+992 LHKDKQAAYVYLEG

-1011 PKYRVTVLIIGIGL
+1011 PKYHVTVLIISLGL
-1025 IVGVTLFLLLSFV
+1025 IVGVTLLLVLSFI
-1038 LWKIGFFKRQYKPV
+1038 LWKIGFFKRKYKAV
-1052 PQDKNRRDSWSFT
+1052 PQDVNRRDSWSFK
-1065 SGNKDD
+1065 SGNKND

>member
-1 MSVKRGQDFMLMQKT
+1 MQQCKEYT
-16 CWKSLR
+16 GHAYISSWVLLLPTMWPFSLSPC
-22 EAELAGCSVYVQRQR
+22 LCV
-37 FHTMFFHTHKVMMPS
+37 
-52 WERNSRCNPEPAKAA
+52 
-67 LLSIHYLRES
+67 
-77 QRVCT
+77 
-82 KGQHHFLASHMLVT
+82 
-96 PHQVLECSGCPP
+96 
-108 GYQHADFAP
+108 
-117 WLAALFEPKGIG
+117 
-129 RREMSEKKATVP
+129 
-141 VRKKL
+141 
-146 LQLGNPSGE
+146 LGNPSGE

-192 NIFYVK
+192 NVFYVK

-281 TDSNNQVKFGSYL
+281 TDSDNQVKFGSYL

-448 EDGITPLFSQRIQ
+448 EDGITPSFSQRIQ
-461 GHQVGN
+461 GHQVSN

-533 PAVCMNLKICFTYTG
+533 PAICMNLKICFSYTG

-589 VKIYSKNIACKDHPA
+589 VKIYSKNITCKDHPA

-652 VITSKFVFARF
+652 VITKLLFTY
-663 CSEENCSADLSISG
+663 ENY
-677 KVVFPKPHDKK
+677 FYRPHDKK

-694 SMKTLLLNVSLKNG
+694 SMKTLLLDISLLNG
-708 GDDAYETVLHIQ
+708 GDDAYETVLHMQ

-754 SVGYLYVDQKSKL
+754 SVGYLYVDQKSKV
-767 DFSFLLD
+767 
-774 ASSFTRAEDDLNII
+774 T
-788 INATCKNEDGNM
+788 
-800 LLDNVLTL
+800 
-808 AVPLKYETELNA
+808 
-820 HGFVSPAS
+820 S
-828 FVYGTYEKD
+828 FVYGTNEKD

-862 NTNLEITIPNAFP
+862 NTNLEIMIPNAFP

-884 LDIKATAGQCFYN
+884 LDIKATVGQCFYN
-897 KYPRNCSAAEKN
+897 KYPRNCSATEKN

>member
-1 MSVKRGQDFMLMQKT
+1 MQSCGTAKGVAGWAVPLLLLWQCLPMAWSYNLDTQHPLLFQGGNGTLFGYSVLLHQHGEDKWLVVGAPQASWPANISVVNPGAIFRCRIGGNPRG
-16 CWKSLR
+16 
-22 EAELAGCSVYVQRQR
+22 
-37 FHTMFFHTHKVMMPS
+37 
-52 WERNSRCNPEPAKAA
+52 RCE
-67 LLSIHYLRES
+67 
-77 QRVCT
+77 Q
-82 KGQHHFLASHMLVT
+82 
-96 PHQVLECSGCPP
+96 
-108 GYQHADFAP
+108 
-117 WLAALFEPKGIG
+117 
-129 RREMSEKKATVP
+129 
-141 VRKKL
+141 
-146 LQLGNPSGE
+146 LQLGNPNGE
-155 RCGKTC
+155 YCGKTC

-192 NIFYVK
+192 NIFYIRT
-198 NEHKLP
+198 EHKLP
-204 YGICFAVSS
+204 YGICFAVPS

-225 CYIDHVRKF
+225 CYKDHVRKL
-234 GENHGSCQAGMSS
+234 GEDHGSCQAGMSS

-265 GSVFVYNT
+265 GSVFIYNT
-273 TANTIHAY
+273 TANKIHGY

-294 GYSVGAGHFLTSA
+294 GYSVGSGHFLTST
-307 STEVIGGAPQQ
+307 STEVVGGAPQQ

-324 YIFSIEKQLNILFEL
+324 YIFSIEEDLNILFEL

-391 KMVELNIELSGRD
+391 KMVLNIELSGSD

-436 NLKGVIYIYNGR
+436 DLKGVIYIYNGR
-448 EDGITPLFSQRIQ
+448 ADGITPSFSQRIQ
-461 GHQVGN
+461 GHQLSN

-476 AGGIDAD
+476 ASAIDVD
-483 NNGYQDVAVGAFL
+483 NNGYQDVAIGAFL

-506 PVIIVEASLKHLNSI
+506 PVVVVDASLKHPNSI

-556 LLYNLSVDVNRKVD
+556 LLYNLSVDVSRRVD

-581 TSDTISGN
+581 TSDTISGS
-589 VKIYSKNIACKDHPA
+589 VKIYSKNTACKDHPA

-622 YHLGH
+622 YQLGH
-627 HILQKRNAQEFSP
+627 HILQKRNSQEFSP

-652 VITSKFVFARF
+652 VIVSKFVFARF
-663 CSEENCSADLSISG
+663 CSQENCSADLRVSG
-677 KVVFPKPHDKK
+677 KIAFPKPHDKK

-694 SMKTLLLNVSLKNG
+694 SMKTLLLNISLLNA

-720 IPKGLYFIRVLESE
+720 IPKGLYFIRILELE

-739 CEVLDKE
+739 CDVLDKE

-754 SVGYLYVDQKSKL
+754 SVGCLYVDQKSKL

-774 ASSFTRAEDDLNII
+774 ASSFTRAEEDLNII
-788 INATCKNEDGNM
+788 INATCKNEDGSM
-800 LLDNVLTL
+800 LLDNTLTL

-828 FVYGTYEKD
+828 FVYGTNEKD
-837 SPVMCMK
+837 SPLMCMK
-844 ENINFTFHVI
+844 ESINFTFHVI
-854 NVGPSMAP
+854 SAGPSMAP
-862 NTNLEITIPNAFP
+862 NTTLEIMIPNAFP
-875 PNDFKLFNT
+875 PSNFRLFNT
-884 LDIKATAGQCFYN
+884 LDIKTTVGDCSYN
-897 KYPRNCSAAEKN
+897 KYSRNCSVAEKN

-932 NDSLCLQIYCKL
+932 NDNFCLQIYCKL

-984 EKSEKVIE
+984 EKNARVIE
-992 LHKDKQVAYVYLEG
+992 LHEDKQVAYVYLEG

-1011 PKYRVTVLIIGIGL
+1011 PKYHVTVLIIGTGL
-1025 IVGVTLFLLLSFV
+1025 IVGVALFLLLSFI
-1038 LWKIGFFKRQYKPV
+1038 LWKIGFFKRQYKQV

-1065 SGNKDD
+1065 SGNKDGYDGK

>member
-1 MSVKRGQDFMLMQKT
+1 MRSCGRAARWAAPLLLLWQCLPTARTYNVDTRHPLLFRGDNGTFFGYSVLLTGHGEERWLVAGAPQASWAANSSVRSPGAIFRCRIESNPRGT
-16 CWKSLR
+16 C
-22 EAELAGCSVYVQRQR
+22 EQ
-37 FHTMFFHTHKVMMPS
+37 
-52 WERNSRCNPEPAKAA
+52 
-67 LLSIHYLRES
+67 
-77 QRVCT
+77 
-82 KGQHHFLASHMLVT
+82 
-96 PHQVLECSGCPP
+96 
-108 GYQHADFAP
+108 
-117 WLAALFEPKGIG
+117 
-129 RREMSEKKATVP
+129 
-141 VRKKL
+141 

-155 RCGKTC
+155 HCGKTC

-166 NQWLGVSL
+166 HQWLGVSL
-174 SRQPKENGSIVA
+174 SRQPRENGSFVA

-192 NIFYVK
+192 NIFYIK

-247 FYIEDLIIMGA
+247 FYMGDLIIMGA
-258 PGSFYWT
+258 PGSYYWT

-273 TANTIHAY
+273 TANTIHTY

-294 GYSVGAGHFLTSA
+294 GYSVGAGHFLASS

-324 YIFSIEKQLNILFEL
+324 YIFSIDKQLNILFEL

-366 VGAPMQS
+366 VGAPMES

-391 KMVELNIELSGRD
+391 KMIELDIELSGSD

-436 NLKGVIYIYNGR
+436 DLKGAIYIYNGR
-448 EDGITPLFSQRIQ
+448 EDGITPSFSQRIQ
-461 GHQVGN
+461 GQQV
-467 SLSMFGQSI
+467 STTLSMFGQSI
-476 AGGIDAD
+476 ASGIDAD
-483 NNGYQDVAVGAFL
+483 NNGYQDIAVGAFL

-506 PVIIVEASLKHLNSI
+506 PVIIVEASLKHLKSI

-533 PAVCMNLKICFTYTG
+533 PAICMNLEICFTYTG
-548 REVPGYIV
+548 REVPGYIEMF
-556 LLYNLSVDVNRKVD
+556 YNLSVDVKRKVD
-570 TQARFYFSSNG
+570 TQARFYFSANG
-581 TSDTISGN
+581 TSDTTSGRI
-589 VKIYSKNIACKDHPA
+589 KIYKKKIVCKGHPA

-622 YHLGH
+622 YHLGQR
-627 HILQKRNAQEFSP
+627 ILQKRDTQEFSP
-640 LQPVLQQRKEKD
+640 LQPVLQRRKEKD
-652 VITSKFVFARF
+652 IIKSKFVFARI
-663 CSEENCSADLSISG
+663 CSQENCSADLRVSG
-677 KVVFPKPHDKK
+677 KVAFPKPHDKK
-688 TYLAVG
+688 MYLVVG
-694 SMKTLLLNVSLKNG
+694 STKTLLLNVSLHNA

-720 IPKGLYFIRVLESE
+720 FPKGLYFIRVPDLE

-739 CEVLDKE
+739 CEVLDKD

-767 DFSFLLD
+767 DFSFPLD
-774 ASSFTRAEDDLNII
+774 ASSFTRADDDLNII
-788 INATCKNEDGNM
+788 INVSCKNEDENV
-800 LLDNVLTL
+800 LLDNMVTV
-808 AVPLKYETELNA
+808 AVPLKYEIDLNT
-820 HGFVSPAS
+820 HGFVTPAS
-828 FVYGTYEKD
+828 FVYGTNENEA
-837 SPVMCMK
+837 SVTCME

-854 NVGPSMAP
+854 NAGPSMAP
-862 NTNLEITIPNAFP
+862 NINLELMIPNAFP
-875 PNDFKLFNT
+875 PHDFKLFNVV
-884 LDIKATAGQCFYN
+884 DIKTTVGECSYN
-897 KYPRNCSAAEKN
+897 EYPRNCNAAEKT

-932 NDSLCLQIYCKL
+932 NDSLCLQIHCKL
-944 GNMES
+944 GNMEN
-949 GKEATVQL
+949 GKEATIQL

-963 SLLEMDDASAL
+963 SLLEMDDASTL

-984 EKSEKVIE
+984 EKNAKVIE
-992 LHKDKQVAYVYLEG
+992 LQKDKQVAYVYLEG

-1011 PKYRVTVLIIGIGL
+1011 PKYHVTVLIIGIGL
-1025 IVGVTLFLLLSFV
+1025 IAGITLFLLLSLL

-1052 PQDKNRRDSWSFT
+1052 PQDMNRRDSWSFT

>member
-1 MSVKRGQDFMLMQKT
+1 
-16 CWKSLR
+16 
-22 EAELAGCSVYVQRQR
+22 
-37 FHTMFFHTHKVMMPS
+37 
-52 WERNSRCNPEPAKAA
+52 
-67 LLSIHYLRES
+67 
-77 QRVCT
+77 
-82 KGQHHFLASHMLVT
+82 
-96 PHQVLECSGCPP
+96 
-108 GYQHADFAP
+108 
-117 WLAALFEPKGIG
+117 
-129 RREMSEKKATVP
+129 
-141 VRKKL
+141 
-146 LQLGNPSGE
+146 
-155 RCGKTC
+155 
-161 LEERD
+161 
-166 NQWLGVSL
+166 
-174 SRQPKENGSIVA
+174 
-186 CGHRWK
+186 
-192 NIFYVK
+192 
-198 NEHKLP
+198 
-204 YGICFAVSS
+204 
-213 DFRTE
+213 
-218 LSRRICP
+218 
-225 CYIDHVRKF
+225 
-234 GENHGSCQAGMSS
+234 MSS

-339 RGKKLGSYF
+339 KGKKLGSYF

-354 VDLNSDGLSDLL
+354 VDLTSDGLSDLL

-373 TIREEGRVY
+373 TIREEGRVF

-391 KMVELNIELSGRD
+391 KMVELDIELSGSD

-416 LGDIDND
+416 LGDIDDD

-448 EDGITPLFSQRIQ
+448 EDGITPSFSQRIQ
-461 GHQVGN
+461 GHHVSN
-467 SLSMFGQSI
+467 ALSMFGQSI
-476 AGGIDAD
+476 SSGIDAD

-496 SDSAVVLRTK
+496 SNSAVLLRTK
-506 PVIIVEASLKHLNSI
+506 PVIIVEASLKHPESI

-533 PAVCMNLKICFTYTG
+533 PAICMNLKICFTYTG

-556 LLYNLSVDVNRKVD
+556 LFYNLSVDVNRKAD

-581 TSDTISGN
+581 TSDTTSGN
-589 VKIYSKNIACKDHPA
+589 IKIYSKNIACKDHPA

-614 TPVHVEAS
+614 TPIHVEAS

-627 HILQKRNAQEFSP
+627 HILQKRSNEEFSP
-640 LQPVLQQRKEKD
+640 LQPVLQRRKEKD
-652 VITSKFVFARF
+652 VIKSKFFFARL
-663 CSEENCSADLSISG
+663 CSQENCSADLRVSG
-677 KVVFPKPHDKK
+677 KVAFPKPNDKK
-688 TYLAVG
+688 MYLAVG
-694 SMKTLLLNVSLKNG
+694 STKTLLLNISLLNI

-720 IPKGLYFIRVLESE
+720 IPKGLYFIRVLELE

-739 CEVLDKE
+739 CDVLDKE

-788 INATCKNEDGNM
+788 INATCKNEDVNT
-800 LLDNVLTL
+800 LLDNTLTL
-808 AVPLKYETELNA
+808 VVPLKYEIELNA
-820 HGFVSPAS
+820 HGFVTPAS
-828 FVYGTYEKD
+828 FVYGTNEKD
-837 SPVMCMK
+837 SPVTCMK
-844 ENINFTFHVI
+844 ESINFTFHVI
-854 NVGPSMAP
+854 SAGPSMAP
-862 NTNLEITIPNAFP
+862 NINLEIMVPNAFP
-875 PNDFKLFNT
+875 PNNFKLFNL
-884 LDIKATAGQCFYN
+884 LDIKTTIGQCSYN
-897 KYPRNCSAAEKN
+897 KYPRNCNAAEKN
-909 ENILKDVVTFFSK
+909 ENILKDLVTFFSK
-922 PAKRQMYCMK
+922 PDKRQMYCMK

-974 KFEVRATASP
+974 KFEVRATVSA
-984 EKSEKVIE
+984 EKNGKVIE
-992 LHKDKQVAYVYLEG
+992 LHKDKQAAYVYLEG

-1011 PKYRVTVLIIGIGL
+1011 PKYHVTVLIIATGL
-1025 IVGVTLFLLLSFV
+1025 IVGVILFLLLSFI
-1038 LWKIGFFKRQYKPV
+1038 LWKIGFFKRQYKPI
-1052 PQDKNRRDSWSFT
+1052 PQDQNRRDSWSFT

>member
-1 MSVKRGQDFMLMQKT
+1 PAGAMRSCGRV
-16 CWKSLR
+16 R
-22 EAELAGCSVYVQRQR
+22 EAAGWAAPLLLLWQCLPTARPYNLDTQHPLLFQGGNGTFFGYSVLLHR
-37 FHTMFFHTHKVMMPS
+37 HGEES
-52 WERNSRCNPEPAKAA
+52 WLVAGAPRASWPANLSVVNPGAIFRC
-67 LLSIHYLRES
+67 R
-77 QRVCT
+77 
-82 KGQHHFLASHMLVT
+82 
-96 PHQVLECSGCPP
+96 
-108 GYQHADFAP
+108 
-117 WLAALFEPKGIG
+117 IG
-129 RREMSEKKATVP
+129 RNPGGQCEQ
-141 VRKKL
+141 
-146 LQLGNPSGE
+146 LQLGNPKGE
-155 RCGKTC
+155 LCGKTC

-192 NIFYVK
+192 NIFYIK

-204 YGICFAVSS
+204 YGICFAFSS

-225 CYIDHVRKF
+225 CYADHVRKF
-234 GENHGSCQAGMSS
+234 GEDYASCQAGMST
-247 FYIEDLIIMGA
+247 FYTEDLIIMGA

-281 TDSNNQVKFGSYL
+281 SDSNNQVKFGSYL

-324 YIFSIEKQLNILFEL
+324 YIFSIEKELNILFEL

-391 KMVELNIELSGRD
+391 KMVELNIELSGSD

-436 NLKGVIYIYNGR
+436 DLKGVIYIYNGR
-448 EDGITPLFSQRIQ
+448 EDGIMPSFSQRIQ
-461 GHQVGN
+461 AHQVSN

-476 AGGIDAD
+476 ASGIDAD

-506 PVIIVEASLKHLNSI
+506 PVVIVEASLKHPNSI

-533 PAVCMNLKICFTYTG
+533 PAICMNLKICFTYTG

-589 VKIYSKNIACKDHPA
+589 VKIYSKNIACKDHLA

-614 TPVHVEAS
+614 TPVHVEAT

-640 LQPVLQQRKEKD
+640 LQLVLQRRKEKD
-652 VITSKFVFARF
+652 VIKSKVSRKNLAYKLYIELLLTYIMIIIFYR
-663 CSEENCSADLSISG
+663 
-677 KVVFPKPHDKK
+677 PYDKK
-688 TYLAVG
+688 TYLTVG
-694 SMKTLLLNVSLKNG
+694 SMKTLMLNISLLNV
-708 GDDAYETVLHIQ
+708 GDDAYDTVLHIQ
-720 IPKGLYFIRVLESE
+720 IPKGLYFIRILELE
-734 EKQIH
+734 EKQMIY

-746 IHAVKLEC
+746 IHTVKLEC

-774 ASSFTRAEDDLNII
+774 ASSFTRAEDDLDII
-788 INATCKNEDGNM
+788 VNATCKNEDGNM
-800 LLDNVLTL
+800 LLDNTL
-808 AVPLKYETELNA
+808 SLGVPLKYEIELNA

-828 FVYGTYEKD
+828 FVYGTNERD
-837 SPVMCMK
+837 PPVTCMK

-854 NVGPSMAP
+854 SAGPSMAP
-862 NTNLEITIPNAFP
+862 NTNLEIMIPNAFP
-875 PNDFKLFNT
+875 PNDFKLFNI
-884 LDIKATAGQCFYN
+884 LDIKTTAGQCSYN

-909 ENILKDVVTFFSK
+909 ENLLKDVVTFFSK

-949 GKEATVQL
+949 GKEVTVQL

-974 KFEVRATASP
+974 KFEIRATASP
-984 EKSEKVIE
+984 EKNARVIE

-1052 PQDKNRRDSWSFT
+1052 PQDKSRRDSWSFT

>member
-1 MSVKRGQDFMLMQKT
+1 SAGAMRGCERARGAAGWAAPLLLLWQCLPTVRPYNLDTQHSLLFRGGNGTLFGYSVLLHRHGEERWLVVGAPRASWPANESVVNPGAIFR
-16 CWKSLR
+16 CRIGGNSSG
-22 EAELAGCSVYVQRQR
+22 GCEQ
-37 FHTMFFHTHKVMMPS
+37 
-52 WERNSRCNPEPAKAA
+52 
-67 LLSIHYLRES
+67 
-77 QRVCT
+77 
-82 KGQHHFLASHMLVT
+82 
-96 PHQVLECSGCPP
+96 
-108 GYQHADFAP
+108 
-117 WLAALFEPKGIG
+117 
-129 RREMSEKKATVP
+129 
-141 VRKKL
+141 

-161 LEERD
+161 VEERD

-174 SRQPKENGSIVA
+174 ARQPKESGSIVA

-192 NIFYVK
+192 NVFYVK

-204 YGICFAVSS
+204 HGICFAIPP

-225 CYIDHVRKF
+225 CYIDHARKF

-247 FYIEDLIIMGA
+247 FYLEDLIIMGA

-294 GYSVGAGHFLTSA
+294 GYSVGAGHFLTPS

-324 YIFSIEKQLNILFEL
+324 YIFSNEKQLNILFEL
-339 RGKKLGSYF
+339 KGKKLGSYF

-354 VDLNSDGLSDLL
+354 VDLNSDGFSDLL

-382 VYINSGSEA
+382 VYINSGSKA
-391 KMVELNIELSGRD
+391 KMVELNIELSGSD

-436 NLKGVIYIYNGR
+436 NLKGAIYIYNGR
-448 EDGITPLFSQRIQ
+448 EDGITPSFSQRIQ
-461 GHQVGN
+461 GQEVSN

-476 AGGIDAD
+476 SSGIDVD
-483 NNGYQDVAVGAFL
+483 NNGYQDVAVGAFF

-506 PVIIVEASLKHLNSI
+506 PVIIVEASLKHSNTI
-521 NRTNLNCMENDQ
+521 NRTNLNCMENEQ
-533 PAVCMNLKICFTYTG
+533 PATCMNLKLCFTYRG

-556 LLYNLSVDVNRKVD
+556 LLYNLSVDVNRKED

-581 TSDTISGN
+581 TYDTISGK
-589 VKIYSKNIACKDHPA
+589 VKIYSNITVCKDHPA

-627 HILQKRNAQEFSP
+627 HILQKRNVQEFSP
-640 LQPVLQQRKEKD
+640 LQPVLQRRKEKD
-652 VITSKFVFARF
+652 AIKSKFTFARF
-663 CSEENCSADLSISG
+663 CSQENCSADLRVSG

-688 TYLAVG
+688 TYIGVG
-694 SMKTLLLNVSLKNG
+694 SVKTLLLNISLLNV
-708 GDDAYETVLHIQ
+708 GDDAYETLLHVQ
-720 IPKGLYFIRVLESE
+720 IPKGLYYIRVLELE

-739 CEVLDKE
+739 CAVLDKE
-746 IHAVKLEC
+746 INAVTLEC
-754 SVGYLYVDQKSKL
+754 SVGYLYVDHNSKL
-767 DFSFLLD
+767 DYSFLLD
-774 ASSFTRAEDDLNII
+774 ASSLTRAEEDLNII

-800 LLDNVLTL
+800 LLDNMLTL
-808 AVPLKYETELNA
+808 PIPLKYEIELNT
-820 HGFVSPAS
+820 HGFVSPTS
-828 FVYGTYEKD
+828 FVYGAEEKD
-837 SPVMCMK
+837 SPVTCMK

-854 NVGPSMAP
+854 SAGPSMSP
-862 NTNLEITIPNAFP
+862 NTSLEIMIPNAFP
-875 PNDFKLFNT
+875 PRDSKLFNL
-884 LDIKATAGQCFYN
+884 LDIKTTAGHCSYN
-897 KYPRNCSAAEKN
+897 KSPRNCTAAEMN
-909 ENILKDVVTFFSK
+909 ENIIKDVITFFSK
-922 PAKRQMYCMK
+922 PTKRHMYCMK
-932 NDSLCLQIYCKL
+932 NDSLCLQIHCKL

-949 GKEATVQL
+949 GKEATVHL

-963 SLLEMDDASAL
+963 LLLQMDDASVL
-974 KFEVRATASP
+974 KFEVRATARP
-984 EKSEKVIE
+984 EKNPKVTE
-992 LHKDKQVAYVYLEG
+992 LHKDKQAAYVYLEG

-1011 PKYRVTVLIIGIGL
+1011 PKYHVTVLIISLGL
-1025 IVGVTLFLLLSFV
+1025 IVGLTLLLVLSFI
-1038 LWKIGFFKRQYKPV
+1038 LWKIGFFKRKYKPV
-1052 PQDKNRRDSWSFT
+1052 PQDMNRRDSWSFK
-1065 SGNKDD
+1065 SGNKND

>member
-1 MSVKRGQDFMLMQKT
+1 GAGQAMRSCGRARGAAGWAAPLLLLWQCLPTARAYNLDTQHPLLFRGGNGTLFGYSVLLHGHGEERWLV
-16 CWKSLR
+16 
-22 EAELAGCSVYVQRQR
+22 AGAPRASWPANSSVANPGAI
-37 FHTMFFHTHKVMMPS
+37 F
-52 WERNSRCNPEPAKAA
+52 RC
-67 LLSIHYLRES
+67 R
-77 QRVCT
+77 
-82 KGQHHFLASHMLVT
+82 
-96 PHQVLECSGCPP
+96 
-108 GYQHADFAP
+108 
-117 WLAALFEPKGIG
+117 IG
-129 RREMSEKKATVP
+129 RNPRGRCEQ
-141 VRKKL
+141 
-146 LQLGNPSGE
+146 LQLGNPNGE

-174 SRQPKENGSIVA
+174 SRQPKENGSIIA

-192 NIFYVK
+192 NIFYIK

-204 YGICFAVSS
+204 YGICFAISS

-307 STEVIGGAPQQ
+307 SIEVIGGAPQQ

-391 KMVELNIELSGRD
+391 RMVELNMELSGSD

-448 EDGITPLFSQRIQ
+448 EDGITPSFSQRIQ
-461 GHQVGN
+461 GHEVSN

-476 AGGIDAD
+476 ASGIDAD

-506 PVIIVEASLKHLNSI
+506 PVIIVEASLKHPNSI

-533 PAVCMNLKICFTYTG
+533 PAICMNLKICFAYTG
-548 REVPGYIV
+548 REVPGYIAV
-556 LLYNLSVDVNRKVD
+556 WYFKL
-570 TQARFYFSSNG
+570 FY
-581 TSDTISGN
+581 
-589 VKIYSKNIACKDHPA
+589 
-604 FMRKDVRDIL
+604 MDIL

-640 LQPVLQQRKEKD
+640 LQPVLQRRKEKD
-652 VITSKFVFARF
+652 VIKSKFVFARF
-663 CSEENCSADLSISG
+663 CSQENCSADLSVSG
-677 KVVFPKPHDKK
+677 KVAFPKPHDKK

-694 SMKTLLLNVSLKNG
+694 SMKTLLLNISLLNV

-720 IPKGLYFIRVLESE
+720 IPRGLYFVRVLELVRTKKKKKNLSNSNPL
-734 EKQIH
+734 IFFFFNH
-739 CEVLDKE
+739 F
-746 IHAVKLEC
+746 
-754 SVGYLYVDQKSKL
+754 SNYVNGL
-767 DFSFLLD
+767 
-774 ASSFTRAEDDLNII
+774 
-788 INATCKNEDGNM
+788 
-800 LLDNVLTL
+800 
-808 AVPLKYETELNA
+808 
-820 HGFVSPAS
+820 FVSPAS
-828 FVYGTYEKD
+828 FVYGTNEKD
-837 SPVMCMK
+837 SPVTCMK

-854 NVGPSMAP
+854 SAGPNMAP
-862 NTNLEITIPNAFP
+862 NTNLEIMIPNAFP

-884 LDIKATAGQCFYN
+884 LDIKVTGQCFYK
-897 KYPRNCSAAEKN
+897 KYPRNCSPAEKN

-984 EKSEKVIE
+984 EKNPKVIE
-992 LHKDKQVAYVYLEG
+992 LHKDKQVTYVYLEG

-1011 PKYRVTVLIIGIGL
+1011 PKYHVTVLIIGIGL

>member
-1 MSVKRGQDFMLMQKT
+1 LLLLWHGLPAARPYNLDTQHPLLFQGDNGTLFGYSVLLHRHGGDSWLV
-16 CWKSLR
+16 
-22 EAELAGCSVYVQRQR
+22 AGAPRANWPSNRSVINPGAI
-37 FHTMFFHTHKVMMPS
+37 F
-52 WERNSRCNPEPAKAA
+52 RCRIGGNPGGDCE
-67 LLSIHYLRES
+67 
-77 QRVCT
+77 Q
-82 KGQHHFLASHMLVT
+82 
-96 PHQVLECSGCPP
+96 
-108 GYQHADFAP
+108 
-117 WLAALFEPKGIG
+117 
-129 RREMSEKKATVP
+129 
-141 VRKKL
+141 

-174 SRQPKENGSIVA
+174 SRQPKENGSILA

-192 NIFYVK
+192 NIFYIK

-204 YGICFAVSS
+204 YGICFAISS

-247 FYIEDLIIMGA
+247 FYLEDLIIMGA

-281 TDSNNQVKFGSYL
+281 ADSNNQVKFGSYL
-294 GYSVGAGHFLTSA
+294 GYSVGAGHFLTST
-307 STEVIGGAPQQ
+307 SIEVIGGAPQQ

-324 YIFSIEKQLNILFEL
+324 YIFNIEKQLNILFEL
-339 RGKKLGSYF
+339 KGKKLGSYF

-373 TIREEGRVY
+373 TVREEGRVY

-391 KMVELNIELSGRD
+391 KMAELDIELSGSD

-423 GFEDVAIGAPQED
+423 GYEDVAIGAPQED
-436 NLKGVIYIYNGR
+436 DLKGVIYIYNGR
-448 EDGITPLFSQRIQ
+448 DDGITPSFSQRIQ
-461 GHQVGN
+461 GHHVSNG
-467 SLSMFGQSI
+467 LSMFGQSI
-476 AGGIDAD
+476 ASGVDAD

-496 SDSAVVLRTK
+496 SNSAVLLRTK
-506 PVIIVEASLKHLNSI
+506 PVIIVEASLKHPDSI

-533 PAVCMNLKICFTYTG
+533 PAICMELKLCFTYTG

-581 TSDTISGN
+581 TSDTTSGN
-589 VKIYSKNIACKDHPA
+589 IKIYNKKIACNDHPA

-614 TPVHVEAS
+614 TPIHVEAS
-622 YHLGH
+622 YHLGR
-627 HILQKRNAQEFSP
+627 HILQKRRNEEFSP
-640 LQPVLQQRKEKD
+640 LQPVLQRRKEKD
-652 VITSKFVFARF
+652 VIKSKFVFARL
-663 CSEENCSADLSISG
+663 CSHENCSADLRVSG
-677 KVVFPKPHDKK
+677 KVLFPKPNEKK
-688 TYLAVG
+688 TYLTVG
-694 SMKTLLLNVSLKNG
+694 NTRTLLLNVSLLNT
-708 GDDAYETVLHIQ
+708 GDDAYETILHIQ
-720 IPKGLYFIRVLESE
+720 IPRGLYFIRVLEVE

-739 CEVLDKE
+739 CDVLDKDT
-746 IHAVKLEC
+746 HAVKLEC

-767 DFSFLLD
+767 DFSFFLD
-774 ASSFTRAEDDLNII
+774 ASSFTRAEDDLNLI
-788 INATCKNEDGNM
+788 INATCENEDVNT
-800 LLDNVLTL
+800 LLDNAVTL
-808 AVPLKYETELNA
+808 VVPLKYEVELNA
-820 HGFVSPAS
+820 HGFVTPAS
-828 FVYGTYEKD
+828 FIYGTNEKD
-837 SPVMCMK
+837 SPVTCMK

-854 NVGPSMAP
+854 SSGPSMAP
-862 NTNLEITIPNAFP
+862 NTDLEIMVPNAFP
-875 PNDFKLFNT
+875 PNNFKLFNL
-884 LDIKATAGQCFYN
+884 LDIKATTGQCSYT
-897 KYPRNCSAAEKN
+897 KYPRNCNAAAKN
-909 ENILKDVVTFFSK
+909 DNILKDLVTFFSK
-922 PAKRQMYCMK
+922 PDKRHMYCMK
-932 NDSLCLQIYCKL
+932 NDSLCLQIHCKL

-949 GKEATVQL
+949 GKEATVQV

-984 EKSEKVIE
+984 EKNGKVIE
-992 LHKDKQVAYVYLEG
+992 LHKNKQSAYVYLEG

-1011 PKYRVTVLIIGIGL
+1011 PNYRVTVLIIGIGL
-1025 IVGVTLFLLLSFV
+1025 IVGVTLFLLLSFI
-1038 LWKIGFFKRQYKPV
+1038 LWKIGFFKRPYKPV
-1052 PQDKNRRDSWSFT
+1052 SQDQDRRDSWSFT
-1065 SGNKDD
+1065 NGNKDD

>member
-1 MSVKRGQDFMLMQKT
+1 PAGAMRSCGRARGAASWAAPLLLLWQCLPTARPYNLDTQHALLFRGSNGTLFGYSVLLHSHGEERWLVVGAPRAS
-16 CWKSLR
+16 WPANS
-22 EAELAGCSVYVQRQR
+22 SVVNPGAIFRCR
-37 FHTMFFHTHKVMMPS
+37 IG
-52 WERNSRCNPEPAKAA
+52 RNSR
-67 LLSIHYLRES
+67 
-77 QRVCT
+77 
-82 KGQHHFLASHMLVT
+82 G
-96 PHQVLECSGCPP
+96 ECE
-108 GYQHADFAP
+108 Q
-117 WLAALFEPKGIG
+117 
-129 RREMSEKKATVP
+129 
-141 VRKKL
+141 
-146 LQLGNPSGE
+146 LQLGHPSGE

-174 SRQPKENGSIVA
+174 SRQPKESGSIVA

-192 NIFYVK
+192 NIFYMK

-204 YGICFAVSS
+204 HGICFAIPP
-213 DFRTE
+213 DFRTD

-225 CYIDHVRKF
+225 CYIDHARKF

-294 GYSVGAGHFLTSA
+294 GYSVGAGHFLTPA

-324 YIFSIEKQLNILFEL
+324 YIFSVEKQLNILFEL

-348 GAAVCA
+348 GASVCA
-354 VDLNSDGLSDLL
+354 VDLDSDGFSDLL
-366 VGAPMQS
+366 VGAPMYS

-391 KMVELNIELSGRD
+391 KMVELNIELSGSD

-436 NLKGVIYIYNGR
+436 NLKGAIYIYNGR
-448 EDGITPLFSQRIQ
+448 ADGITPSFSQRIQ
-461 GHQVGN
+461 GQEVSN

-476 AGGIDAD
+476 SSGIDAD
-483 NNGYQDVAVGAFL
+483 NNGYQDVAVGAFF

-506 PVIIVEASLKHLNSI
+506 PVVIVEASLRHSNSI
-521 NRTNLNCMENDQ
+521 NRTKLDCMENDQ
-533 PAVCMNLKICFTYTG
+533 PATCMNLKMCFTYRG

-556 LLYNLSVDVNRKVD
+556 LLYNLSVDVNRKED

-581 TSDTISGN
+581 TYDTISGK
-589 VKIYSKNIACKDHPA
+589 VKIYNDITACKDHQA
-604 FMRKDVRDIL
+604 FLRKDVRDIL

-627 HILQKRNAQEFSP
+627 HILQKRNAQEFPP
-640 LQPVLQQRKEKD
+640 LQPVLQRRKEKD
-652 VITSKFVFARF
+652 VIKSKFIFARF
-663 CSEENCSADLSISG
+663 CSQENCSADLRVSG
-677 KVVFPKPHDKK
+677 KVVFPKPHDMK
-688 TYLAVG
+688 TYLGVG
-694 SMKTLLLNVSLKNG
+694 SVKTLLLNISLLNV

-720 IPKGLYFIRVLESE
+720 IPKGLYYIRVLELE

-739 CEVLDKE
+739 CAVLDKE
-746 IHAVKLEC
+746 IHAVTLEC
-754 SVGYLYVDQKSKL
+754 SVGYLYVDHNSKL
-767 DFSFLLD
+767 DYSFLLD
-774 ASSFTRAEDDLNII
+774 ASSLTRAEEDLNII

-800 LLDNVLTL
+800 LLDNMLTL
-808 AVPLKYETELNA
+808 PIPLKYEIELNT

-828 FVYGTYEKD
+828 FVYGAEEKD
-837 SPVMCMK
+837 SPLTCMK

-854 NVGPSMAP
+854 SVGPSMSP
-862 NTNLEITIPNAFP
+862 NTNLEIMIPNAFP
-875 PNDFKLFNT
+875 PRDSKLFNT
-884 LDIKATAGQCFYN
+884 LEIKTTAGHCSYN
-897 KYPRNCSAAEKN
+897 KYPRNCTAAEEN

-922 PAKRQMYCMK
+922 PTKRHMYCMK
-932 NDSLCLQIYCKL
+932 NDSLCLQIHCKL

-963 SLLEMDDASAL
+963 LLLEMDDASVL
-974 KFEVRATASP
+974 KFEVRATAWP
-984 EKSEKVIE
+984 EKNSKVIE

-1011 PKYRVTVLIIGIGL
+1011 PKYHVTVLIIALGL
-1025 IVGVTLFLLLSFV
+1025 IVGVILFLLLSFI
-1038 LWKIGFFKRQYKPV
+1038 LWKIGFFKRKYKPV
-1052 PQDKNRRDSWSFT
+1052 PQDTNTRNSWSFT

>member
-1 MSVKRGQDFMLMQKT
+1 GAAERLLRRPEGTGAAGWAAPLLLLWQCLPTARAYNLDTQHPLLFRGGNGTLFGYSVLLHGHGEERWLV
-16 CWKSLR
+16 
-22 EAELAGCSVYVQRQR
+22 AGAPRASWPANSSVANPGAI
-37 FHTMFFHTHKVMMPS
+37 F
-52 WERNSRCNPEPAKAA
+52 RC
-67 LLSIHYLRES
+67 R
-77 QRVCT
+77 
-82 KGQHHFLASHMLVT
+82 
-96 PHQVLECSGCPP
+96 
-108 GYQHADFAP
+108 
-117 WLAALFEPKGIG
+117 IG
-129 RREMSEKKATVP
+129 RNPRGRCEQ
-141 VRKKL
+141 
-146 LQLGNPSGE
+146 LQLGNPNGE

-174 SRQPKENGSIVA
+174 SRQPKENGSIIA

-192 NIFYVK
+192 NIFYIK

-204 YGICFAVSS
+204 YGICFAISS

-307 STEVIGGAPQQ
+307 SIEVIGGAPQQ

-391 KMVELNIELSGRD
+391 RMVELNMELSGSD

-448 EDGITPLFSQRIQ
+448 EDGITPSFSQRIQ
-461 GHQVGN
+461 GHEVSN

-476 AGGIDAD
+476 ASGIDAD

-506 PVIIVEASLKHLNSI
+506 PVIIVEASLKHPNSI

-533 PAVCMNLKICFTYTG
+533 PAICMNLKICFAYTG

-581 TSDTISGN
+581 TSDKISGN

-640 LQPVLQQRKEKD
+640 LQPVLQRRKEKD
-652 VITSKFVFARF
+652 VIKSKFVFARF
-663 CSEENCSADLSISG
+663 CSQENCSADLSVSG
-677 KVVFPKPHDKK
+677 KVAFPKPHDKK

-694 SMKTLLLNVSLKNG
+694 SMKTLLLNISLLNV

-720 IPKGLYFIRVLESE
+720 IPRGLYFVRVLELE
-734 EKQIH
+734 EKQIY

-746 IHAVKLEC
+746 IHAMKLEC
-754 SVGYLYVDQKSKL
+754 SVGYLYVDQKSKV
-767 DFSFLLD
+767 
-774 ASSFTRAEDDLNII
+774 T
-788 INATCKNEDGNM
+788 
-800 LLDNVLTL
+800 
-808 AVPLKYETELNA
+808 
-820 HGFVSPAS
+820 S
-828 FVYGTYEKD
+828 FVYGTNEKD
-837 SPVMCMK
+837 SPVTCMK

-854 NVGPSMAP
+854 SAGPNMAP
-862 NTNLEITIPNAFP
+862 NTNLEIMIPNAFP

-884 LDIKATAGQCFYN
+884 LDIKVSIEKQSIAELGT
-897 KYPRNCSAAEKN
+897 KY
-909 ENILKDVVTFFSK
+909 DVVTFFSK

-984 EKSEKVIE
+984 EKNPKVIE
-992 LHKDKQVAYVYLEG
+992 LHKDKQVTYVYLEG

-1011 PKYRVTVLIIGIGL
+1011 PKYHVTVLIIGIGL

>member
-1 MSVKRGQDFMLMQKT
+1 
-16 CWKSLR
+16 
-22 EAELAGCSVYVQRQR
+22 
-37 FHTMFFHTHKVMMPS
+37 
-52 WERNSRCNPEPAKAA
+52 
-67 LLSIHYLRES
+67 
-77 QRVCT
+77 
-82 KGQHHFLASHMLVT
+82 
-96 PHQVLECSGCPP
+96 
-108 GYQHADFAP
+108 
-117 WLAALFEPKGIG
+117 
-129 RREMSEKKATVP
+129 
-141 VRKKL
+141 
-146 LQLGNPSGE
+146 
-155 RCGKTC
+155 
-161 LEERD
+161 
-166 NQWLGVSL
+166 
-174 SRQPKENGSIVA
+174 
-186 CGHRWK
+186 
-192 NIFYVK
+192 
-198 NEHKLP
+198 
-204 YGICFAVSS
+204 
-213 DFRTE
+213 
-218 LSRRICP
+218 
-225 CYIDHVRKF
+225 
-234 GENHGSCQAGMSS
+234 
-247 FYIEDLIIMGA
+247 
-258 PGSFYWT
+258 
-265 GSVFVYNT
+265 
-273 TANTIHAY
+273 
-281 TDSNNQVKFGSYL
+281 
-294 GYSVGAGHFLTSA
+294 
-307 STEVIGGAPQQ
+307 
-318 EQTGKA
+318 A

-391 KMVELNIELSGRD
+391 KMVELNIELSGSD

-416 LGDIDND
+416 LGDIDDD

-448 EDGITPLFSQRIQ
+448 EDGITPSFSQRIQ
-461 GHQVGN
+461 GHQITN

-476 AGGIDAD
+476 ASGIDAD

-496 SDSAVVLRTK
+496 SNSAVVLRTK
-506 PVIIVEASLKHLNSI
+506 PVIIVEASLKHPNSI
-521 NRTNLNCMENDQ
+521 NRTNLNCMENEQ
-533 PAVCMNLKICFTYTG
+533 PAVCMDLKICFTYTG
-548 REVPGYIV
+548 REVPGYTV
-556 LLYNLSVDVNRKVD
+556 LLYNLSVDTNRKVD

-589 VKIYSKNIACKDHPA
+589 VKIYSKNMACKDHPA
-604 FMRKDVRDIL
+604 FMKKDVRDIL

-622 YHLGH
+622 YRLGH

-640 LQPVLQQRKEKD
+640 LQPVLQRRKEKD
-652 VITSKFVFARF
+652 IIKSKFVFARF
-663 CSEENCSADLSISG
+663 CSQENCSADLRVSG
-677 KVVFPKPHDKK
+677 KVAFPKPHDKK

-694 SMKTLLLNVSLKNG
+694 SMKTLLLNISLLNV

-720 IPKGLYFIRVLESE
+720 IPKGLYFIRILELE

-788 INATCKNEDGNM
+788 VNATCKNEDGNM
-800 LLDNVLTL
+800 LQDNTLTL
-808 AVPLKYETELNA
+808 VVPLKYEIELNA

-828 FVYGTYEKD
+828 FVYGTNEND
-837 SPVMCMK
+837 SPVTCMK

-854 NVGPSMAP
+854 SAGPSMAP
-862 NTNLEITIPNAFP
+862 NINLGITIPNAFP
-875 PNDFKLFNT
+875 PSNFKLFNT
-884 LDIKATAGQCFYN
+884 LDIKTTAGQCFYD
-897 KYPRNCSAAEKN
+897 KYPRNCSAVEKN

-932 NDSLCLQIYCKL
+932 NDSLCLQIHCKL

-957 HLEATP
+957 QLEATP

-974 KFEVRATASP
+974 KFEVRAIASP
-984 EKSEKVIE
+984 EENAKVTE

-1006 VHHQK
+1006 VHHRK
-1011 PKYRVTVLIIGIGL
+1011 PKHHVTMLIIGLGL
-1025 IVGVTLFLLLSFV
+1025 IVGVTLLLLLSFI
-1038 LWKIGFFKRQYKPV
+1038 LWKMGFFKRQYKPV
-1052 PQDKNRRDSWSFT
+1052 PQDKNRRDSWSFK

>member
-1 MSVKRGQDFMLMQKT
+1 MSLFILITMAKPVITANLSCSEPVCPLWLRAIVLFSWVLLLPTM
-16 CWKSLR
+16 WPFSLSPC
-22 EAELAGCSVYVQRQR
+22 LCV
-37 FHTMFFHTHKVMMPS
+37 
-52 WERNSRCNPEPAKAA
+52 
-67 LLSIHYLRES
+67 
-77 QRVCT
+77 
-82 KGQHHFLASHMLVT
+82 
-96 PHQVLECSGCPP
+96 
-108 GYQHADFAP
+108 
-117 WLAALFEPKGIG
+117 
-129 RREMSEKKATVP
+129 
-141 VRKKL
+141 
-146 LQLGNPSGE
+146 LGNPSGE

-192 NIFYVK
+192 NVFYVK

-281 TDSNNQVKFGSYL
+281 TDSDNQVKFGSYL

-448 EDGITPLFSQRIQ
+448 EDGITPSFSQRIQ
-461 GHQVGN
+461 GHQVSN

-533 PAVCMNLKICFTYTG
+533 PAICMNLKICFSYTG

-589 VKIYSKNIACKDHPA
+589 VKIYSKNITCKDHPA

-663 CSEENCSADLSISG
+663 CSEENCSADLSVSG
-677 KVVFPKPHDKK
+677 KVAFPKPHDKK

-694 SMKTLLLNVSLKNG
+694 SMKTLLLDISLLNG
-708 GDDAYETVLHIQ
+708 GDDAYETVLHMQ

-754 SVGYLYVDQKSKL
+754 SVGYLYVDQKSKV
-767 DFSFLLD
+767 
-774 ASSFTRAEDDLNII
+774 T
-788 INATCKNEDGNM
+788 
-800 LLDNVLTL
+800 
-808 AVPLKYETELNA
+808 
-820 HGFVSPAS
+820 S
-828 FVYGTYEKD
+828 FVYGTNEKD

-862 NTNLEITIPNAFP
+862 NTNLEIMIPNAFP

-884 LDIKATAGQCFYN
+884 LDIKVSTGYLMYFYYAT
-897 KYPRNCSAAEKN
+897 EKN

>member
-1 MSVKRGQDFMLMQKT
+1 MRSCGRARGAVDWAAPLLLLWQCLPTARPYNLDTQHPLLFRGGNGTLFGYSVLLHRHGEERWLV
-16 CWKSLR
+16 
-22 EAELAGCSVYVQRQR
+22 AGAPRASWPANTSVANPGAI
-37 FHTMFFHTHKVMMPS
+37 F
-52 WERNSRCNPEPAKAA
+52 RC
-67 LLSIHYLRES
+67 R
-77 QRVCT
+77 
-82 KGQHHFLASHMLVT
+82 
-96 PHQVLECSGCPP
+96 
-108 GYQHADFAP
+108 
-117 WLAALFEPKGIG
+117 IG
-129 RREMSEKKATVP
+129 RNPRGWCEQ
-141 VRKKL
+141 
-146 LQLGNPSGE
+146 LQLGNPKGE
-155 RCGKTC
+155 HCGKTC

-192 NIFYVK
+192 NIFYIK

-391 KMVELNIELSGRD
+391 KMVELNIELSGSD

-448 EDGITPLFSQRIQ
+448 EDGITPSFTQRIQ
-461 GHQVGN
+461 GHQVSN

-476 AGGIDAD
+476 ASGIDAD

-506 PVIIVEASLKHLNSI
+506 PVIIVEASLKHPNSI
-521 NRTNLNCMENDQ
+521 NRTNLNCVENDQ
-533 PAVCMNLKICFTYTG
+533 PAICMNLKICFTYTG

-556 LLYNLSVDVNRKVD
+556 LVYNLSVDMNRKAD

-581 TSDTISGN
+581 TSDTVSGN
-589 VKIYSKNIACKDHPA
+589 IKIYSKNLACKEHPA
-604 FMRKDVRDIL
+604 FLRKDVRDIL

-627 HILQKRNAQEFSP
+627 HILQKRNAEEFSP

-652 VITSKFVFARF
+652 VIKSKFVFARF
-663 CSEENCSADLSISG
+663 CSQENCSADLRVSG
-677 KVVFPKPHDKK
+677 IVAFPKPHDKK

-694 SMKTLLLNVSLKNG
+694 SMKTLLLNISLLNV
-708 GDDAYETVLHIQ
+708 GDDAYETVLHFQ
-720 IPKGLYFIRVLESE
+720 IPKGLYFIRVLELE

-739 CEVLDKE
+739 CEVLDDKE

-754 SVGYLYVDQKSKL
+754 SVGYLYVDHKSKL

-774 ASSFTRAEDDLNII
+774 ASSLTKADDDLNIPV
-788 INATCKNEDGNM
+788 NATCKNEDGTM
-800 LLDNVLTL
+800 LLDNTQTL
-808 AVPLKYETELNA
+808 AVPLKYEIELNA

-828 FVYGTYEKD
+828 FVYGTNEKD
-837 SPVMCMK
+837 SPVTCMK
-844 ENINFTFHVI
+844 ESINFTFHVI
-854 NVGPSMAP
+854 GAGPSMAP
-862 NTNLEITIPNAFP
+862 NTNLEIMIPNAFP
-875 PNDFKLFNT
+875 PDDSKLFNI
-884 LDIKATAGQCFYN
+884 LDIKTTVGQCSYN
-897 KYPRNCSAAEKN
+897 QYPRNCSAAEKN
-909 ENILKDVVTFFSK
+909 ENILKDLVTFFSK

-932 NDSLCLQIYCKL
+932 NDSLCLQIHCKL
-944 GNMES
+944 GNLES
-949 GKEATVQL
+949 GREATVQL

-963 SLLEMDDASAL
+963 SLLEMDDASVL

-984 EKSEKVIE
+984 EKNAKVIE

-1025 IVGVTLFLLLSFV
+1025 IVGVTLFLLLSFI

-1052 PQDKNRRDSWSFT
+1052 PQDKNKRDSWSFT
-1065 SGNKDD
+1065 NGNKDE

>member
-1 MSVKRGQDFMLMQKT
+1 PAGAMRSGGKARGAAGWAAPLLLLWQCLPTARPYNLDTQHPLLFRGGNGTLFGYSVLLHGHGEERWLVVGAPRAS
-16 CWKSLR
+16 WP
-22 EAELAGCSVYVQRQR
+22 ANVSVDNPGAI
-37 FHTMFFHTHKVMMPS
+37 F
-52 WERNSRCNPEPAKAA
+52 RC
-67 LLSIHYLRES
+67 R
-77 QRVCT
+77 
-82 KGQHHFLASHMLVT
+82 
-96 PHQVLECSGCPP
+96 
-108 GYQHADFAP
+108 
-117 WLAALFEPKGIG
+117 IG
-129 RREMSEKKATVP
+129 RNPRG
-141 VRKKL
+141 RCDQ
-146 LQLGNPSGE
+146 LQLGNPNGE

-192 NIFYVK
+192 NVFYAK

-218 LSRRICP
+218 LSRSIRP

-273 TANTIHAY
+273 TANTIDAY

-294 GYSVGAGHFLTSA
+294 GYSVGAGHFLTST
-307 STEVIGGAPQQ
+307 SIEVVGGAPQQ

-324 YIFSIEKQLNILFEL
+324 YIFSIEKQINILFEL

-391 KMVELNIELSGRD
+391 KMVELNIELSGSD
-404 SYAARFGESIAN
+404 SYAARFGESIAS

-448 EDGITPLFSQRIQ
+448 EDGITPSFSQRIQ
-461 GHQVGN
+461 GHQISN

-476 AGGIDAD
+476 ASGIDAD
-483 NNGYQDVAVGAFL
+483 DNGYQDVAVGAFL

-506 PVIIVEASLKHLNSI
+506 PVIIVEASLKHPNSI
-521 NRTNLNCMENDQ
+521 NRTNLNCTENDQ
-533 PAVCMNLKICFTYTG
+533 PAICMNLKICFTYRG

-589 VKIYSKNIACKDHPA
+589 VKIYSKNIACKNHPA

-622 YHLGH
+622 YHLGR

-640 LQPVLQQRKEKD
+640 LQPVLQRRKEKD
-652 VITSKFVFARF
+652 VIKSKFVFARS
-663 CSEENCSADLSISG
+663 CSQENCSADLRVSG
-677 KVVFPKPHDKK
+677 KVAFPKPYEKK

-694 SMKTLLLNVSLKNG
+694 SMKTLLLNVSLLNV

-720 IPKGLYFIRVLESE
+720 IPKGLYFIRVLELE
-734 EKQIH
+734 EKQIQ

-746 IHAVKLEC
+746 MHAVKLEC

-788 INATCKNEDGNM
+788 INATCQNEDGNM
-800 LLDNVLTL
+800 LLDNMLTL
-808 AVPLKYETELNA
+808 VVPLKYEIELNA

-828 FVYGTYEKD
+828 FVYGTNEKD
-837 SPVMCMK
+837 SPATCMK
-844 ENINFTFHVI
+844 ESINFTFHVI
-854 NVGPSMAP
+854 SAGPSMAP
-862 NTNLEITIPNAFP
+862 DTNLEIMIPNAFP
-875 PNDFKLFNT
+875 PNDYKLFNA
-884 LDIKATAGQCFYN
+884 LDIKTTVGQCSYN
-897 KYPRNCSAAEKN
+897 KYPRICNATEKN
-909 ENILKDVVTFFSK
+909 ENILKEVITFFSK

-932 NDSLCLQIYCKL
+932 NDSLCLQIHCKL

-949 GKEATVQL
+949 GKEATIQV

-963 SLLEMDDASAL
+963 SLLEMDDASSL
-974 KFEVRATASP
+974 KFEVRATTSP
-984 EKSEKVIE
+984 EKNAKVIE

-1011 PKYRVTVLIIGIGL
+1011 PKYRVTVIIIGIGL

-1052 PQDKNRRDSWSFT
+1052 PQDKDRRDSWSFT
-1065 SGNKDD
+1065 TGNKDE

>member
-1 MSVKRGQDFMLMQKT
+1 PAGAMWSCGRTRGAAGWAAPLLLLWQCLPTARPYNLDTQHPLVFRGDNGTLFGYSVLLHSHGEERWLV
-16 CWKSLR
+16 
-22 EAELAGCSVYVQRQR
+22 AGAPRASWPTNSSVTNPGAI
-37 FHTMFFHTHKVMMPS
+37 F
-52 WERNSRCNPEPAKAA
+52 RC
-67 LLSIHYLRES
+67 R
-77 QRVCT
+77 
-82 KGQHHFLASHMLVT
+82 
-96 PHQVLECSGCPP
+96 
-108 GYQHADFAP
+108 
-117 WLAALFEPKGIG
+117 IG
-129 RREMSEKKATVP
+129 RNPRGLCEQ
-141 VRKKL
+141 
-146 LQLGNPSGE
+146 LQLGDPRGE

-174 SRQPKENGSIVA
+174 SRQPKENGSVVA

-192 NIFYVK
+192 NIFYIR

-204 YGICFAVSS
+204 HGICYAISS

-234 GENHGSCQAGMSS
+234 GENHGSCQAGISS

-265 GSVFVYNT
+265 GSIFVYNT

-391 KMVELNIELSGRD
+391 KMVELNMELSGSD

-448 EDGITPLFSQRIQ
+448 ENGITPSFSQRIQ
-461 GHQVGN
+461 GHEVSN

-476 AGGIDAD
+476 ASGIDAD

-506 PVIIVEASLKHLNSI
+506 PVIIVEASLKHPNSI

-570 TQARFYFSSNG
+570 TQARFYFSFNG
-581 TSDTISGN
+581 TSDAISGN
-589 VKIYSKNIACKDHPA
+589 VKIYSKNVACKDHPA

-622 YHLGH
+622 YRLGH
-627 HILQKRNAQEFSP
+627 HILQKRNAQVFSP
-640 LQPVLQQRKEKD
+640 LQPVLQQRKERD
-652 VITSKFVFARF
+652 VIKSKFVFARF
-663 CSEENCSADLSISG
+663 CSQENCSADLRVSG
-677 KVVFPKPHDKK
+677 KVAFPKPHDKK
-688 TYLAVG
+688 MYLAVG
-694 SMKTLLLNVSLKNG
+694 SMKTLLLNVSLLNA

-720 IPKGLYFIRVLESE
+720 MPKGLYFIRVLELE

-746 IHAVKLEC
+746 INAVKLEC
-754 SVGYLYVDQKSKL
+754 SVGYLYVDHKSKL

-774 ASSFTRAEDDLNII
+774 ASSFTRAEDDLNIT

-800 LLDNVLTL
+800 LLDNTLTL
-808 AVPLKYETELNA
+808 TVPLKYEIELNA

-828 FVYGTYEKD
+828 FIYGTSEKD
-837 SPVMCMK
+837 TPVTCMK
-844 ENINFTFHVI
+844 ESINFTFHVM
-854 NVGPSMAP
+854 NAGPSMAP

-884 LDIKATAGQCFYN
+884 LDIKTTVGQCSYN
-897 KYPRNCSAAEKN
+897 KYPRDCNAAEKN

-932 NDSLCLQIYCKL
+932 NDKLCLQIYCTL

-974 KFEVRATASP
+974 KFEIRATASP
-984 EKSEKVIE
+984 EKNAKVIE

-1011 PKYRVTVLIIGIGL
+1011 PKYRVTVLIIGLGL
-1025 IVGVTLFLLLSFV
+1025 IVGVTLFLLLSLL

-1052 PQDKNRRDSWSFT
+1052 PQDKNTRDSWSFT